1 MHFRKKAAVSFVTA
15 TLLLTNLHVMDFNNL
30 EKNWVYAEENG
41 KADAVSNTSAH
52 TFKDEDKVKIIVS
65 LKEDK
70 VDPNSLKTEEGRKER
85 EKSTKEPRERALK
98 EIKDKGI
105 DYKVLFEYD
114 TLLNGFSLETTY
126 ADAKKIQAMDFVN
139 SVEVSV
145 DYEVPETTT
154 KNNEDDTALKNT
166 VIDSNRI
173 IGVQGL
179 WDKGYKGQGR
189 VVAVIDSGL
198 DPNHDILHLTDTSKA
213 KYKNKAELEA
223 VKEKAGIDYGKWY
236 SDKLIYAFNYYDWDN
251 NLKEKK
257 DKSHGMHVVGTS
269 VGNPT
274 KKAPNNEYVAG
285 VAPESQLIF
294 MRVFSD
300 KQGGAK
306 TSTFLYVKAIEDAVK
321 LGADSI
327 NMSLGATAGAVTEVG
342 QGTIDAIALAKKA
355 GVNVVV
361 AAGNDNVFG
370 NGQSKPSAS
379 NPDYG
384 LIGTPSVTPDSIA
397 VAAINNSVM
406 NTEVMTV
413 VGLEGNEEWDNGEAT
428 IRPFAKR
435 FDPKTEYSYFN
446 AGYGLEN
453 DFKNQD
459 VKGKIAVMMRGG
471 GNTFADKV
479 AAAKKAGAA
488 GAVLYNTKEGGEE
501 LLNVALNNYD
511 SDFPVVFV
519 GYKFG
524 NLLATYPD
532 YYKLKFTGH
541 FSKRPHPQANQLAD
555 FTSWGVTGDGLFKPD
570 VTAPGGDVYSSFNN
584 GTYGLDSGTS
594 MASPHVAGAISLMK
608 QVFQERYPDLQG
620 EELQKLIKHLLMSTA
635 IPNYN
640 NETKAFTSPRQQGA
654 GVIDVSKAAFGDLYV
669 TGDND
674 YGSISLGNVQDTFKF
689 NVVLHNLSDQ
699 PKELV
704 YKSYLNTDGVENGQ
718 ITLKPRQLSE
728 SNGGETVVVP
738 AKGEK
743 SVTITVDATQFRNEL
758 EGQMPN
764 GYYLEGFV
772 RFFDP
777 KDTNTAVAGIP
788 YVGFKGE
795 FQNLP
800 VVEKPIYEFKGN
812 EKPFYYYKPNTTER
826 DDKNN
831 FTSLVTVDV
840 NGEEKHIKVLG
851 EYTNPKSKSNYF
863 GKLAFSP
870 NGDRQHDEIGFKA
883 TFLRNYENLK
893 LSVYAKDDVERK
905 NPLYENG
912 NVSGKKNFFHNKATN
927 KKAVLVTE
935 TNWKGQDN
943 NGNPLPDGE
952 YQYVV
957 SYSPVA
963 TGAKMQE
970 TVFNVTIDRVA
981 PQIVGTGG
989 VYDEKTRTFKP
1000 YAVKENGSGVLY
1012 KKLSYKVTKK
1022 GKDGKT
1028 VEKEVEVEPN
1038 IDGTFTLPE
1047 KVSLDKFTYEVSDFA
1062 GNKDSVGIS
1071 KVQNTEKGTVEVKTT
1086 AKDGTGDYSTNVRY
1100 AIKNEKGELVG
1111 EDFTKNGK
1119 NLTAL
1124 PYGKYTVQ
1132 VVLTDEALK
1141 LTSPKEV
1148 AFEIT
1153 KDDSTKSVEF
1163 TFEEQKRNT
1172 TIIKF
1177 DKVIPAGAKVF
1188 VTNEQGEK
1196 TELSRSLY
1204 SEKEFQKRLNNGK
1217 YTVEVVLPEG
1227 YRSSENNFKL
1237 VVGNGRNTKEL
1248 QLSLAQKVA
1257 SVTTAEGAT
1266 TPATVEFGEA
1276 KLYNDYKLVV
1286 GDVEKASKEKILKQ
1300 LTDSEIDLTK
1310 YDVVFYDIH
1319 LEDRNNKVVEVDGTR
1334 KVTLSLD
1341 KMPAKFGQEKK
1352 DGTIEPVNGEVVDG
1366 KFVFTV
1372 DELSNFVALVE
1383 KNAPKEDVK
1392 VDKSQLKLASDNF
1405 KVTTDSDK
1413 YEYASLDAKEAYNKA
1428 INKAKQLLEDE
1439 HATQDEVNKAVE
1451 ELNVAISKLTGV
1463 KPKEAK
1469 GEPEKVEAPKEY
1481 TGVQAGA
1488 IVEPEKVEPPK
1499 EYTGVQAGAVVEP
1512 EKVEGPK
1519 EYTGVQ
1525 AGAVVEPEK
1534 VEGPK
1539 EYTGVQ
1545 AGAIVEPEK
1554 VEAPKEYTGVQA
1566 GAVVDP
1572 AKAEAPKEYTGVQAG
1587 AVVEPE
1593 KVEAPKEYTGKV
1605 EQPKVEAPSIDKKEL
1620 AAEVEKNGD
1629 LTSQDSF
1636 KEAEEAVKKEYKAA
1650 LKAAILVLSNANA
1663 KQDEVNNALEILKK
1677 ASEKVSKGKSKL
1689 STLLGDVFK
1698 KDKDKASVGLAD
1710 VAKDQGM
1717 VANNSQVNLG
1727 NVGKSNSLLAKTG
1740 TLALPTT
1747 FVGLALICLVY
1758 VLRRRKNTK

>member
-1 MHFRKKAAVSFVTA
+1 MKFRKKATVSFVTA
-15 TLLLTNLHVMDFNNL
+15 TLLLTNLHVMEFNNL
-30 EKNWVYAEENG
+30 EKKWVYAEENG

-98 EIKDKGI
+98 EIKDKGV

-114 TLLNGFSLETTY
+114 TLLNGFSLETSY

-198 DPNHDILHLTDTSKA
+198 DPNHDILHLTDASKA
-213 KYKNKAELEA
+213 KYKNKAELES
-223 VKEKAGIDYGKWY
+223 VREKAGIDYGKWY

-406 NTEVMTV
+406 NTEVMTL

-428 IRPFAKR
+428 IRPFTKK
-435 FDPKTEYSYFN
+435 FDPKVEYSLFN

-479 AAAKKAGAA
+479 VAAKKAGAV

-970 TVFNVTIDRVA
+970 TAFNVTLDRVA

-1000 YAVKENGSGVLY
+1000 YAVKENGSGLLY

-1132 VVLTDEALK
+1132 VVLNDEALK

-1153 KDDSTKSVEF
+1153 KDDSTKTVEF

-1177 DKVIPAGAKVF
+1177 DKVVPAGAKVF

-1227 YRSSENNFKL
+1227 YRSSENNFEL

-1248 QLSLAQKVA
+1248 QLSVAEKVA
-1257 SVTTAEGAT
+1257 SVTTAEGSS

-1286 GDVEKASKEKILKQ
+1286 GDVEKASQEKILKQ
-1300 LTDSEIDLTK
+1300 LTDSNDLTK

-1319 LEDRNNKVVEVDGTR
+1319 LEDRNNNVVEVDGTR

-1341 KMPAKFGQEKK
+1341 KMPAKFGHEKK

-1372 DELSNFVALVE
+1372 DGFSNFVALVE
-1383 KNAPKEDVK
+1383 RNVPKEEVT

-1405 KVTTDSDK
+1405 KAIMDSDK

-1428 INKAKQLLEDE
+1428 INKAKKLLEEE
-1439 HATQDEVNKAVE
+1439 HTTQKEVNKVVE
-1451 ELNVAISKLTGV
+1451 ELNAAISKLTGV

-1469 GEPEKVEAPKEY
+1469 GEPEQVDVPKEY
-1481 TGVQAGA
+1481 IGVQAGA

-1512 EKVEGPK
+1512 EKV
-1519 EYTGVQ
+1519 
-1525 AGAVVEPEK
+1525 
-1534 VEGPK
+1534 
-1539 EYTGVQ
+1539 
-1545 AGAIVEPEK
+1545 
-1554 VEAPKEYTGVQA
+1554 
-1566 GAVVDP
+1566 D
-1572 AKAEAPKEYTGVQAG
+1572 
-1587 AVVEPE
+1587 
-1593 KVEAPKEYTGKV
+1593 APKEYTGKV
-1605 EQPKVEAPSIDKKEL
+1605 EQPKAETSKENKGEQPKAEVQSVDKKEL
-1620 AAEVEKNGD
+1620 VAEVEKNGD
-1629 LTSQDSF
+1629 LTSQDNF
-1636 KEAEEAVKKEYKAA
+1636 KDADEAAKKEYKEA
-1650 LKAAILVLSNANA
+1650 LKVAILVLSNVNA
-1663 KQDEVNNALEILKK
+1663 KQDEVNNALETLKK
-1677 ASEKVSKGKSKL
+1677 ASEKVSKGKSEL

-1698 KDKDKASVGLAD
+1698 KDKDKDKASVGLAD
-1710 VAKDQGM
+1710 IAKDQGM
-1717 VANNSQVNLG
+1717 VVNNSQVNLG
-1727 NVGKSNSLLAKTG
+1727 TVGKSNSLLAKTG

-1747 FVGLALICLVY
+1747 FVGLALICLAY
-1758 VLRRRKNTK
+1758 VLRRKNTK

>member
-1 MHFRKKAAVSFVTA
+1 MQFGKKAAVSFVTA
-15 TLLLTNLHVMDFNNL
+15 TLLLTNLHVMNFNNL
-30 EKNWVYAEENG
+30 EKKWVYAEENG
-41 KADAVSNTSAH
+41 KIDALSNASAH
-52 TFKDEDKVKIIVS
+52 TFKDDDKVKIIVS

-98 EIKDKGI
+98 EIKDKGV

-114 TLLNGFSLETTY
+114 TLLNGFSLETSY

-154 KNNEDDTALKNT
+154 KNEDSDAVLKNT

-198 DPNHDILHLTDTSKA
+198 DPNHDILHLTDASKA
-213 KYKNKAELEA
+213 KYKNKAELES
-223 VKEKAGIDYGKWY
+223 VREKAGIDYGKWY

-406 NTEVMTV
+406 NTEVMTL

-479 AAAKKAGAA
+479 AAAKKAGAV

-524 NLLATYPD
+524 NLLATWPD

-594 MASPHVAGAISLMK
+594 MASPHVAGAVSLMK

-777 KDTNTAVAGIP
+777 KDTNTAVTGIP

-812 EKPFYYYKPNTTER
+812 EKPFYYYKPKTTER

-840 NGEEKHIKVLG
+840 NGEEKNIKVLG
-851 EYTNPKSKSNYF
+851 EYNDSKTKSNYF

-935 TNWKGQDN
+935 TNWKGQDK

-970 TVFNVTIDRVA
+970 TAFNVTLDRVA

-1000 YAVKENGSGVLY
+1000 YAVKENGSGLLY

-1047 KVSLDKFTYEVSDFA
+1047 KVSLDKFTYEVGDFA

-1132 VVLTDEALK
+1132 VVLNDEALK

-1153 KDDSTKSVEF
+1153 KDDSTKTVEF

-1196 TELSRSLY
+1196 SELSRSLY

-1227 YRSSENNFKL
+1227 YRSSENNFEL

-1248 QLSLAQKVA
+1248 QLSVAEKVA
-1257 SVTTAEGAT
+1257 SVTTAEGSS

-1286 GDVEKASKEKILKQ
+1286 GDVEKASQEKILKQ
-1300 LTDSEIDLTK
+1300 LTDSNDLTK

-1319 LEDRNNKVVEVDGTR
+1319 LEDRNNNVVEVDGTR

-1341 KMPAKFGQEKK
+1341 KMPAKFGHEKK

-1372 DELSNFVALVE
+1372 DGFSNFVALVE
-1383 KNAPKEDVK
+1383 ENAPKEEVK

-1405 KVTTDSDK
+1405 KAIMDSDK

-1439 HATQDEVNKAVE
+1439 HAPQADVNEVVE
-1451 ELNVAISKLTGV
+1451 ELNAAISKLTGV

-1469 GEPEKVEAPKEY
+1469 GEPEQVDVPKEY

-1512 EKVEGPK
+1512 EKV
-1519 EYTGVQ
+1519 
-1525 AGAVVEPEK
+1525 
-1534 VEGPK
+1534 
-1539 EYTGVQ
+1539 
-1545 AGAIVEPEK
+1545 
-1554 VEAPKEYTGVQA
+1554 
-1566 GAVVDP
+1566 D
-1572 AKAEAPKEYTGVQAG
+1572 
-1587 AVVEPE
+1587 
-1593 KVEAPKEYTGKV
+1593 APKEYTGKV
-1605 EQPKVEAPSIDKKEL
+1605 EQPKAETPKENKGEQPKAEVQSIDKKEL

-1636 KEAEEAVKKEYKAA
+1636 KDADEAAKKEYKEA

-1663 KQDEVNNALEILKK
+1663 KQDEVNSALETLKK
-1677 ASEKVSKGKSKL
+1677 ASEKVSKEKSRL

-1698 KDKDKASVGLAD
+1698 KDKDKDKVSVGLAD

-1727 NVGKSNSLLAKTG
+1727 TVGKSNSLLAKTG

-1747 FVGLALICLVY
+1747 FVGFVLICLAY
-1758 VLRRRKNTK
+1758 VLRRKNTK

>member
-1 MHFRKKAAVSFVTA
+1 MKFRKKATVSFVTA
-15 TLLLTNLHVMDFNNL
+15 TLLLTNLHVMEFNNL
-30 EKNWVYAEENG
+30 EKKWVYAEENG

-98 EIKDKGI
+98 EIKDKGV

-114 TLLNGFSLETTY
+114 TLLNGFSLETSY

-154 KNNEDDTALKNT
+154 KNDEDDTALKNT

-198 DPNHDILHLTDTSKA
+198 DPNHDILHLTDASKA
-213 KYKNKAELEA
+213 KYKNKAELES
-223 VKEKAGIDYGKWY
+223 VREKAGIDYGKWY

-406 NTEVMTV
+406 NTEVMTL

-479 AAAKKAGAA
+479 AAAKKAGAV
-488 GAVLYNTKEGGEE
+488 GAILYNTKEGGEE

-524 NLLATYPD
+524 NLLATWPD

-594 MASPHVAGAISLMK
+594 MASPHVAGAVSLMK

-743 SVTITVDATQFRNEL
+743 TVTITVDATQFRNEL

-826 DDKNN
+826 DGKNN

-840 NGEEKHIKVLG
+840 NGEEKNIKVLG
-851 EYTNPKSKSNYF
+851 EYTDPKTKSNYF

-935 TNWKGQDN
+935 TNWKGQDK

-970 TVFNVTIDRVA
+970 TAFNVTIDRIA

-1000 YAVKENGSGVLY
+1000 YAVKENGSGLLY

-1132 VVLTDEALK
+1132 VVLNDEVLK

-1153 KDDSTKSVEF
+1153 KDDSTKTVEF

-1177 DKVIPAGAKVF
+1177 DKVVPAGAKVF

-1227 YRSSENNFKL
+1227 YRFSENNFEL

-1248 QLSLAQKVA
+1248 QLSVAEKVA
-1257 SVTTAEGAT
+1257 SVTTAEGSS

-1286 GDVEKASKEKILKQ
+1286 GDVEKASQEKILKQ
-1300 LTDSEIDLTK
+1300 LTDSNDLTK

-1319 LEDRNNKVVEVDGTR
+1319 LEDRNNNVVEVDGTR

-1341 KMPAKFGQEKK
+1341 KMPAKFGHEKK
-1352 DGTIEPVNGEVVDG
+1352 DETIEPVNGEVVDG

-1372 DELSNFVALVE
+1372 DGFSNFVALVE
-1383 KNAPKEDVK
+1383 KNAPKEEVT
-1392 VDKSQLKLASDNF
+1392 VDRSQLKIASDNF
-1405 KVTTDSDK
+1405 KAIMDSDK

-1428 INKAKQLLEDE
+1428 INKVKQLLEEE
-1439 HATQDEVNKAVE
+1439 HATQKEVNKVVE
-1451 ELNVAISKLTGV
+1451 ELNAAISKLTGV

-1469 GEPEKVEAPKEY
+1469 GEPEQVDVPKEY

-1512 EKVEGPK
+1512 EKV
-1519 EYTGVQ
+1519 
-1525 AGAVVEPEK
+1525 
-1534 VEGPK
+1534 
-1539 EYTGVQ
+1539 
-1545 AGAIVEPEK
+1545 
-1554 VEAPKEYTGVQA
+1554 
-1566 GAVVDP
+1566 D
-1572 AKAEAPKEYTGVQAG
+1572 
-1587 AVVEPE
+1587 
-1593 KVEAPKEYTGKV
+1593 APKEYTGKV
-1605 EQPKVEAPSIDKKEL
+1605 EQPKAETSKENKGEQPKVEVQSVDKKEL
-1620 AAEVEKNGD
+1620 VAEVEKNGD
-1629 LTSQDSF
+1629 LTSQDNF
-1636 KEAEEAVKKEYKAA
+1636 KDADEAAKKEYKEA
-1650 LKAAILVLSNANA
+1650 LKVAILVLSNANA
-1663 KQDEVNNALEILKK
+1663 KQDEVNSALETLKK
-1677 ASEKVSKGKSKL
+1677 VAEKVSKGKSKL

-1698 KDKDKASVGLAD
+1698 KDKDKASVGLVD

-1727 NVGKSNSLLAKTG
+1727 TVGKSNSLLAKTG

-1747 FVGLALICLVY
+1747 FVGLALICLAY
-1758 VLRRRKNTK
+1758 VLRRRNTK

>member
-1 MHFRKKAAVSFVTA
+1 MQFGKKAAVTFVTA
-15 TLLLTNLHVMDFNNL
+15 TLLLTNLHVMNFNNL

-98 EIKDKGI
+98 EIKDKGV

-114 TLLNGFSLETTY
+114 TLLNGFSLETSY

-154 KNNEDDTALKNT
+154 KNDEDDTALKNT

-173 IGVQGL
+173 IGVQSL

-198 DPNHDILHLTDTSKA
+198 DPNHDILHLTDASRA
-213 KYKNKAELEA
+213 KYKNKAELES
-223 VKEKAGIDYGKWY
+223 VREKAGIDYGKWY

-406 NTEVMTV
+406 NTEVMTL

-428 IRPFAKR
+428 IRPFTKK
-435 FDPKTEYSYFN
+435 FDPKVEYSYFN

-479 AAAKKAGAA
+479 AAAKKAGAV

-532 YYKLKFTGH
+532 FYKLKFTGH

-594 MASPHVAGAISLMK
+594 MASPHVAGAVSLMK

-669 TGDND
+669 TGEND

-743 SVTITVDATQFRNEL
+743 TVTITVDATQFRNEL

-772 RFFDP
+772 RFFDS
-777 KDTNTAVAGIP
+777 KDTSTAVAGIP

-840 NGEEKHIKVLG
+840 NGEEKNIKVLG
-851 EYTNPKSKSNYF
+851 EYNDSKTKSNYF

-935 TNWKGQDN
+935 TNWKGQDK

-970 TVFNVTIDRVA
+970 TAFNVTIDRVA

-1022 GKDGKT
+1022 GKDGKN
-1028 VEKEVEVEPN
+1028 VEQEVVVEPN

-1047 KVSLDKFTYEVSDFA
+1047 KVSLDKFTYEVGDFA

-1071 KVQNTEKGTVEVKTT
+1071 KVQNTEKGTVEVKTK

-1132 VVLTDEALK
+1132 VVLNDEALK

-1153 KDDSTKSVEF
+1153 KDDSTKTVEF

-1227 YRSSENNFKL
+1227 YRSSENNFEL

-1248 QLSLAQKVA
+1248 QLSVAEKVA
-1257 SVTTAEGAT
+1257 SVTTAEGSS

-1286 GDVEKASKEKILKQ
+1286 GDVEKASQEKILKQ
-1300 LTDSEIDLTK
+1300 LTDSNDLTK

-1319 LEDRNNKVVEVDGTR
+1319 LEDRNNNVVEVDGTR

-1341 KMPAKFGQEKK
+1341 KMPAKFGHEKK

-1372 DELSNFVALVE
+1372 DGFSNFVALVE
-1383 KNAPKEDVK
+1383 KNAPKEEVT

-1428 INKAKQLLEDE
+1428 INKVKQLLEEE
-1439 HATQDEVNKAVE
+1439 HATQKEVNKAVE
-1451 ELNVAISKLTGV
+1451 ELNAAISKLTGV

-1469 GEPEKVEAPKEY
+1469 GEPEQVDVPKEY

-1488 IVEPEKVEPPK
+1488 IVEPE
-1499 EYTGVQAGAVVEP
+1499 Q
-1512 EKVEGPK
+1512 
-1519 EYTGVQ
+1519 
-1525 AGAVVEPEK
+1525 
-1534 VEGPK
+1534 
-1539 EYTGVQ
+1539 
-1545 AGAIVEPEK
+1545 
-1554 VEAPKEYTGVQA
+1554 
-1566 GAVVDP
+1566 
-1572 AKAEAPKEYTGVQAG
+1572 
-1587 AVVEPE
+1587 
-1593 KVEAPKEYTGKV
+1593 VEAPKEYTGKV
-1605 EQPKVEAPSIDKKEL
+1605 EQPKAETPKENKDEQPKAEVQSVDKKEL

-1629 LTSQDSF
+1629 LTSQDNF
-1636 KEAEEAVKKEYKAA
+1636 KDADEAAKKEYKEA

-1663 KQDEVNNALEILKK
+1663 KQDEVNSALETLKK

-1698 KDKDKASVGLAD
+1698 KDKDKDKASVGLAD
-1710 VAKDQGM
+1710 IAKDQGM

-1727 NVGKSNSLLAKTG
+1727 TVGKSNSLLAKTG

-1747 FVGLALICLVY
+1747 FVGLALICLAY

>member
-1 MHFRKKAAVSFVTA
+1 MKFHKKAAVSFVTA
-15 TLLLTNLHVMDFNNL
+15 TLLLTNLHVMNFNNL

-41 KADAVSNTSAH
+41 KAKAVSNTSAH

-70 VDPNSLKTEEGRKER
+70 VDSNSLKTEEGRKER

-98 EIKDKGI
+98 EIKDKGV

-114 TLLNGFSLETTY
+114 TLLNGFSLETSY

-154 KNNEDDTALKNT
+154 KNDEDDTALKNT

-179 WDKGYKGQGR
+179 WDKGYKGQGG

-198 DPNHDILHLTDTSKA
+198 DPNHDILHLTDASKA
-213 KYKNKAELEA
+213 KYKNKAELES
-223 VKEKAGIDYGKWY
+223 VREKAGIDYGKWY

-406 NTEVMTV
+406 NTEVMTL

-479 AAAKKAGAA
+479 AAAKKAGAV

-635 IPNYN
+635 VPNYN

-743 SVTITVDATQFRNEL
+743 TVTITVDATQFRNEL

-812 EKPFYYYKPNTTER
+812 EKPFYYYKPKTTER

-851 EYTNPKSKSNYF
+851 EYTDPKSKSNYF

-905 NPLYENG
+905 NLLYENG

-935 TNWKGQDN
+935 TNWKGQDK

-970 TVFNVTIDRVA
+970 TAFNVTLDRVA

-1000 YAVKENGSGVLY
+1000 YAVKENGSGLLY

-1111 EDFTKNGK
+1111 EDFMKNGK

-1124 PYGKYTVQ
+1124 PYGKYTIQ
-1132 VVLTDEALK
+1132 VVLNDEALK

-1153 KDDSTKSVEF
+1153 KDDSTKTVEF

-1227 YRSSENNFKL
+1227 YRSSENNFEL

-1248 QLSLAQKVA
+1248 QLSVAEKVA

-1300 LTDSEIDLTK
+1300 LTDRNDLTK

-1319 LEDRNNKVVEVDGTR
+1319 LEDRNNNVVEVDGTR
-1334 KVTLSLD
+1334 KVTLSLA
-1341 KMPAKFGQEKK
+1341 KMPAKFGHEKK

-1372 DELSNFVALVE
+1372 DGFSNFVALVE
-1383 KNAPKEDVK
+1383 KNAPKEEVK

-1405 KVTTDSDK
+1405 KAIMDSDK

-1439 HATQDEVNKAVE
+1439 HAPQADVNEAVE
-1451 ELNVAISKLTGV
+1451 ALNTAISKLTGV

-1469 GEPEKVEAPKEY
+1469 GEPEQVEAPKEY

-1488 IVEPEKVEPPK
+1488 IVKPEKVEPPK

-1512 EKVEGPK
+1512 EKV
-1519 EYTGVQ
+1519 
-1525 AGAVVEPEK
+1525 
-1534 VEGPK
+1534 
-1539 EYTGVQ
+1539 
-1545 AGAIVEPEK
+1545 
-1554 VEAPKEYTGVQA
+1554 
-1566 GAVVDP
+1566 D
-1572 AKAEAPKEYTGVQAG
+1572 
-1587 AVVEPE
+1587 
-1593 KVEAPKEYTGKV
+1593 APKEYTGKV
-1605 EQPKVEAPSIDKKEL
+1605 EQPKAETPKENKGEQPKAEVQSIDKKEL
-1620 AAEVEKNGD
+1620 VAEVEKNGD

-1636 KEAEEAVKKEYKAA
+1636 KEAEEAAKKEYKAA

-1663 KQDEVNNALEILKK
+1663 KQDEVNSALETLKK

-1698 KDKDKASVGLAD
+1698 KDKDKSSVGLAD
-1710 VAKDQGM
+1710 IAKDQGM

-1727 NVGKSNSLLAKTG
+1727 TVGKSNSLLAKTG

-1747 FVGLALICLVY
+1747 LVGLALICLAY
-1758 VLRRRKNTK
+1758 VLRRKNTK

>member
-1 MHFRKKAAVSFVTA
+1 MKFGKKAAVSFVTA
-15 TLLLTNLHVMDFNNL
+15 TLLLTNLHVMNFNNL

-98 EIKDKGI
+98 EIKDKGV

-114 TLLNGFSLETTY
+114 TLLNGFSLETSY

-154 KNNEDDTALKNT
+154 KNDEDDTALKNT

-198 DPNHDILHLTDTSKA
+198 DPNHDILHLTDASKA
-213 KYKNKAELEA
+213 KYKNKAELES
-223 VKEKAGIDYGKWY
+223 VREKAGIDYGKWY

-406 NTEVMTV
+406 NTEVMTL

-428 IRPFAKR
+428 IRPFTKK
-435 FDPKTEYSYFN
+435 FDPKVEYSLFN

-479 AAAKKAGAA
+479 AAAKKAGAV

-532 YYKLKFTGH
+532 FYKLKFTGH

-743 SVTITVDATQFRNEL
+743 TVTITVDATQFRNEL

-840 NGEEKHIKVLG
+840 NGEEKNIKVLG
-851 EYTNPKSKSNYF
+851 EYTDPKTKSNYF

-912 NVSGKKNFFHNKATN
+912 NVFGKKNFFHNKATN

-935 TNWKGQDN
+935 TNWKGQDK

-970 TVFNVTIDRVA
+970 TAFNVTLDRVA

-1000 YAVKENGSGVLY
+1000 YAVKENGSGLLY

-1028 VEKEVEVEPN
+1028 VESEVVVEPN

-1132 VVLTDEALK
+1132 VVLNDEALK
-1141 LTSPKEV
+1141 LTSPREV

-1227 YRSSENNFKL
+1227 YRSSENNFEL

-1248 QLSLAQKVA
+1248 QLSVAEKVA

-1300 LTDSEIDLTK
+1300 LTDRNDLTK

-1341 KMPAKFGQEKK
+1341 KMPAKFGHEKK

-1372 DELSNFVALVE
+1372 DGFSNFVALVE
-1383 KNAPKEDVK
+1383 KNAPKEEVT

-1428 INKAKQLLEDE
+1428 INKVKLLLEEE
-1439 HATQDEVNKAVE
+1439 HTTQKEVNKVVE
-1451 ELNVAISKLTGV
+1451 ELNAAISKLTGV

-1469 GEPEKVEAPKEY
+1469 GEPEQVDAPKEY

-1488 IVEPEKVEPPK
+1488 IVEPEKVES
-1499 EYTGVQAGAVVEP
+1499 
-1512 EKVEGPK
+1512 
-1519 EYTGVQ
+1519 
-1525 AGAVVEPEK
+1525 
-1534 VEGPK
+1534 
-1539 EYTGVQ
+1539 
-1545 AGAIVEPEK
+1545 
-1554 VEAPKEYTGVQA
+1554 
-1566 GAVVDP
+1566 
-1572 AKAEAPKEYTGVQAG
+1572 PKEYTGVQAG

-1605 EQPKVEAPSIDKKEL
+1605 EQPKAETPKENKGEQPKAEVQSVDKKEL

-1629 LTSQDSF
+1629 LTSQDNF
-1636 KEAEEAVKKEYKAA
+1636 KDADEASKKEYKEA
-1650 LKAAILVLSNANA
+1650 LKAVILVLSNANA
-1663 KQDEVNNALEILKK
+1663 KQDEVNSALKTLKK
-1677 ASEKVSKGKSKL
+1677 ASEKVSKEKSRL
-1689 STLLGDVFK
+1689 STLFGDVFK
-1698 KDKDKASVGLAD
+1698 KDKASVGLAD

-1727 NVGKSNSLLAKTG
+1727 TVGKSNSLLAKTG

-1747 FVGLALICLVY
+1747 FVGLALICLAY
-1758 VLRRRKNTK
+1758 VLRRKNTK

>member
-1 MHFRKKAAVSFVTA
+1 MQFRRKAAVSFVTA
-15 TLLLTNLHVMDFNNL
+15 TLLLTNLHVMNFNNL
-30 EKNWVYAEENG
+30 EKKWVYAEENG
-41 KADAVSNTSAH
+41 KIDALSNASAH

-98 EIKDKGI
+98 EIKDKGV

-114 TLLNGFSLETTY
+114 TLLNGFSLETSY
-126 ADAKKIQAMDFVN
+126 ADAKKIQDMDFVN

-198 DPNHDILHLTDTSKA
+198 DPNHDILHLTDASKA
-213 KYKNKAELEA
+213 KYKNKAELES
-223 VKEKAGIDYGKWY
+223 VREKAGIDYGKWY

-406 NTEVMTV
+406 NTEVMTL

-428 IRPFAKR
+428 IRPFTKK
-435 FDPKTEYSYFN
+435 FDPKVEYSLFN

-479 AAAKKAGAA
+479 AAAKKAGAV

-532 YYKLKFTGH
+532 FYKLKFTGH

-620 EELQKLIKHLLMSTA
+620 EELQKLIKHLLVSTA

-772 RFFDP
+772 RFFDS
-777 KDTNTAVAGIP
+777 KDTSTAVAGIP

-812 EKPFYYYKPNTTER
+812 EKPFYYYKPKTTER

-840 NGEEKHIKVLG
+840 NGEEKNIKVLG
-851 EYTNPKSKSNYF
+851 EYNDSKTKSNYF

-935 TNWKGQDN
+935 TNWKGQDK

-970 TVFNVTIDRVA
+970 TAFNVTLDRVA

-1000 YAVKENGSGVLY
+1000 YAVKENGSGLLY

-1038 IDGTFTLPE
+1038 IEGTFTLPE

-1124 PYGKYTVQ
+1124 PYGKYTIQ
-1132 VVLTDEALK
+1132 VVLNDEALK

-1227 YRSSENNFKL
+1227 YRSSENNFEL

-1248 QLSLAQKVA
+1248 QLSVAEKVA

-1286 GDVEKASKEKILKQ
+1286 SDVAKDSKEKILKQ
-1300 LTDSEIDLTK
+1300 LSDSNDLTK

-1341 KMPAKFGQEKK
+1341 KMPAKFGHEKK

-1372 DELSNFVALVE
+1372 DGFSNFVALVE
-1383 KNAPKEDVK
+1383 KNAPKEEVT

-1428 INKAKQLLEDE
+1428 INKAKRLLEEE
-1439 HATQDEVNKAVE
+1439 HATQKEVNKVVE
-1451 ELNVAISKLTGV
+1451 ELNATISKLTGV

-1469 GEPEKVEAPKEY
+1469 GEPE
-1481 TGVQAGA
+1481 Q
-1488 IVEPEKVEPPK
+1488 
-1499 EYTGVQAGAVVEP
+1499 
-1512 EKVEGPK
+1512 
-1519 EYTGVQ
+1519 
-1525 AGAVVEPEK
+1525 
-1534 VEGPK
+1534 
-1539 EYTGVQ
+1539 
-1545 AGAIVEPEK
+1545 
-1554 VEAPKEYTGVQA
+1554 
-1566 GAVVDP
+1566 VD
-1572 AKAEAPKEYTGVQAG
+1572 APKEYTGVQAG

-1593 KVEAPKEYTGKV
+1593 KVDAPKEYTGKV
-1605 EQPKVEAPSIDKKEL
+1605 EQPKAETPKENKGEQPKAEVQSVDKKEL

-1629 LTSQDSF
+1629 LTSQDNF
-1636 KEAEEAVKKEYKAA
+1636 KDADEAAKKEYKEA

-1663 KQDEVNNALEILKK
+1663 KQDEVNSALETLKK
-1677 ASEKVSKGKSKL
+1677 ASEKVSKEKSKL

-1698 KDKDKASVGLAD
+1698 KDKDKDKASVGLAD

-1727 NVGKSNSLLAKTG
+1727 TVGKSNSLLAKTG

-1747 FVGLALICLVY
+1747 FVGLALICLAY
-1758 VLRRRKNTK
+1758 VLRRKNTK

>member
-1 MHFRKKAAVSFVTA
+1 MKFHKKAAVSFVTA
-15 TLLLTNLHVMDFNNL
+15 TLLLTNLHVMNFNNL
-30 EKNWVYAEENG
+30 EKKWVYAEENG
-41 KADAVSNTSAH
+41 KIDALSNASAH

-98 EIKDKGI
+98 EIKDKGV

-114 TLLNGFSLETTY
+114 TLLNGFSLETSY

-198 DPNHDILHLTDTSKA
+198 DPNHDILHLTDASKA
-213 KYKNKAELEA
+213 KYKNKAELES
-223 VKEKAGIDYGKWY
+223 VREKAGIDYGKWY

-406 NTEVMTV
+406 NTEVMTL

-428 IRPFAKR
+428 IRPFTKK
-435 FDPKTEYSYFN
+435 FDPKVEYSLFN

-479 AAAKKAGAA
+479 AAAKKAGAV

-743 SVTITVDATQFRNEL
+743 TVTITVDATQFRNEL

-826 DDKNN
+826 DGKNN

-840 NGEEKHIKVLG
+840 NGEEKNIKVLG
-851 EYTNPKSKSNYF
+851 EYTDPKSKSNYF

-912 NVSGKKNFFHNKATN
+912 NVFGKKNFFHNKATN

-935 TNWKGQDN
+935 TNWKGQDK

-970 TVFNVTIDRVA
+970 TAFNVTLDRVA

-989 VYDEKTRTFKP
+989 VYDEETRTFKP
-1000 YAVKENGSGVLY
+1000 YAVKENGSGLLY

-1124 PYGKYTVQ
+1124 PYGKYTIQ
-1132 VVLTDEALK
+1132 VVLNDETLK

-1153 KDDSTKSVEF
+1153 KDDSTKTVEF

-1196 TELSRSLY
+1196 SELSRSLY

-1227 YRSSENNFKL
+1227 YRSSENNFEL

-1248 QLSLAQKVA
+1248 QLSVAEKVA
-1257 SVTTAEGAT
+1257 SVTTAEGSS

-1286 GDVEKASKEKILKQ
+1286 GDVEKASQEKILKQ
-1300 LTDSEIDLTK
+1300 LTDSNDLTK

-1319 LEDRNNKVVEVDGTR
+1319 LEDRNNNVVEVDGTR
-1334 KVTLSLD
+1334 KVTLTLD
-1341 KMPAKFGQEKK
+1341 KMPAKFGHEKK

-1372 DELSNFVALVE
+1372 DGFSNFVALVE
-1383 KNAPKEDVK
+1383 KNAPKEEVT

-1428 INKAKQLLEDE
+1428 INKAKKLLEEE
-1439 HATQDEVNKAVE
+1439 HATQKEVNKVVE
-1451 ELNVAISKLTGV
+1451 ELNAAISKLTGV

-1469 GEPEKVEAPKEY
+1469 GEPEQVDVPKEY

-1488 IVEPEKVEPPK
+1488 IVEPEKIEPPK

-1512 EKVEGPK
+1512 EKV
-1519 EYTGVQ
+1519 
-1525 AGAVVEPEK
+1525 
-1534 VEGPK
+1534 
-1539 EYTGVQ
+1539 
-1545 AGAIVEPEK
+1545 
-1554 VEAPKEYTGVQA
+1554 
-1566 GAVVDP
+1566 D
-1572 AKAEAPKEYTGVQAG
+1572 
-1587 AVVEPE
+1587 
-1593 KVEAPKEYTGKV
+1593 APKEYTGKV
-1605 EQPKVEAPSIDKKEL
+1605 EQPKAETLKENKGEQPKAEVQSIDKKEL
-1620 AAEVEKNGD
+1620 VAEVEKNGD
-1629 LTSQDSF
+1629 LTSQDNF
-1636 KEAEEAVKKEYKAA
+1636 KDADEAAKKEYKEA

-1663 KQDEVNNALEILKK
+1663 KQDEVNNVLETLKK
-1677 ASEKVSKGKSKL
+1677 ASEKVSKEKSRL

-1698 KDKDKASVGLAD
+1698 KDKDKDKASVGLAD

-1727 NVGKSNSLLAKTG
+1727 TVGKSNSLLAKTG

-1747 FVGLALICLVY
+1747 FVGLALICLAY

>member
-1 MHFRKKAAVSFVTA
+1 M
-15 TLLLTNLHVMDFNNL
+15 
-30 EKNWVYAEENG
+30 
-41 KADAVSNTSAH
+41 
-52 TFKDEDKVKIIVS
+52 
-65 LKEDK
+65 
-70 VDPNSLKTEEGRKER
+70 
-85 EKSTKEPRERALK
+85 
-98 EIKDKGI
+98 
-105 DYKVLFEYD
+105 
-114 TLLNGFSLETTY
+114 
-126 ADAKKIQAMDFVN
+126 
-139 SVEVSV
+139 
-145 DYEVPETTT
+145 
-154 KNNEDDTALKNT
+154 
-166 VIDSNRI
+166 
-173 IGVQGL
+173 
-179 WDKGYKGQGR
+179 
-189 VVAVIDSGL
+189 
-198 DPNHDILHLTDTSKA
+198 
-213 KYKNKAELEA
+213 
-223 VKEKAGIDYGKWY
+223 
-236 SDKLIYAFNYYDWDN
+236 
-251 NLKEKK
+251 
-257 DKSHGMHVVGTS
+257 
-269 VGNPT
+269 
-274 KKAPNNEYVAG
+274 
-285 VAPESQLIF
+285 
-294 MRVFSD
+294 
-300 KQGGAK
+300 
-306 TSTFLYVKAIEDAVK
+306 
-321 LGADSI
+321 
-327 NMSLGATAGAVTEVG
+327 
-342 QGTIDAIALAKKA
+342 
-355 GVNVVV
+355 
-361 AAGNDNVFG
+361 
-370 NGQSKPSAS
+370 
-379 NPDYG
+379 
-384 LIGTPSVTPDSIA
+384 
-397 VAAINNSVM
+397 
-406 NTEVMTV
+406 
-413 VGLEGNEEWDNGEAT
+413 
-428 IRPFAKR
+428 
-435 FDPKTEYSYFN
+435 
-446 AGYGLEN
+446 
-453 DFKNQD
+453 
-459 VKGKIAVMMRGG
+459 
-471 GNTFADKV
+471 
-479 AAAKKAGAA
+479 
-488 GAVLYNTKEGGEE
+488 
-501 LLNVALNNYD
+501 
-511 SDFPVVFV
+511 
-519 GYKFG
+519 
-524 NLLATYPD
+524 
-532 YYKLKFTGH
+532 
-541 FSKRPHPQANQLAD
+541 
-555 FTSWGVTGDGLFKPD
+555 
-570 VTAPGGDVYSSFNN
+570 
-584 GTYGLDSGTS
+584 
-594 MASPHVAGAISLMK
+594 
-608 QVFQERYPDLQG
+608 
-620 EELQKLIKHLLMSTA
+620 
-635 IPNYN
+635 
-640 NETKAFTSPRQQGA
+640 
-654 GVIDVSKAAFGDLYV
+654 
-669 TGDND
+669 
-674 YGSISLGNVQDTFKF
+674 
-689 NVVLHNLSDQ
+689 
-699 PKELV
+699 
-704 YKSYLNTDGVENGQ
+704 
-718 ITLKPRQLSE
+718 
-728 SNGGETVVVP
+728 
-738 AKGEK
+738 
-743 SVTITVDATQFRNEL
+743 
-758 EGQMPN
+758 
-764 GYYLEGFV
+764 
-772 RFFDP
+772 
-777 KDTNTAVAGIP
+777 
-788 YVGFKGE
+788 
-795 FQNLP
+795 
-800 VVEKPIYEFKGN
+800 
-812 EKPFYYYKPNTTER
+812 
-826 DDKNN
+826 
-831 FTSLVTVDV
+831 
-840 NGEEKHIKVLG
+840 
-851 EYTNPKSKSNYF
+851 
-863 GKLAFSP
+863 
-870 NGDRQHDEIGFKA
+870 
-883 TFLRNYENLK
+883 
-893 LSVYAKDDVERK
+893 
-905 NPLYENG
+905 
-912 NVSGKKNFFHNKATN
+912 
-927 KKAVLVTE
+927 
-935 TNWKGQDN
+935 
-943 NGNPLPDGE
+943 
-952 YQYVV
+952 
-957 SYSPVA
+957 
-963 TGAKMQE
+963 
-970 TVFNVTIDRVA
+970 
-981 PQIVGTGG
+981 
-989 VYDEKTRTFKP
+989 
-1000 YAVKENGSGVLY
+1000 
-1012 KKLSYKVTKK
+1012 
-1022 GKDGKT
+1022 
-1028 VEKEVEVEPN
+1028 
-1038 IDGTFTLPE
+1038 
-1047 KVSLDKFTYEVSDFA
+1047 SDFA

-1227 YRSSENNFKL
+1227 YRSSENNFEL

-1593 KVEAPKEYTGKV
+1593 KVEVPKEYTGKV

>member
-1 MHFRKKAAVSFVTA
+1 
-15 TLLLTNLHVMDFNNL
+15 
-30 EKNWVYAEENG
+30 
-41 KADAVSNTSAH
+41 
-52 TFKDEDKVKIIVS
+52 
-65 LKEDK
+65 
-70 VDPNSLKTEEGRKER
+70 
-85 EKSTKEPRERALK
+85 
-98 EIKDKGI
+98 
-105 DYKVLFEYD
+105 
-114 TLLNGFSLETTY
+114 
-126 ADAKKIQAMDFVN
+126 
-139 SVEVSV
+139 
-145 DYEVPETTT
+145 
-154 KNNEDDTALKNT
+154 
-166 VIDSNRI
+166 
-173 IGVQGL
+173 
-179 WDKGYKGQGR
+179 
-189 VVAVIDSGL
+189 
-198 DPNHDILHLTDTSKA
+198 
-213 KYKNKAELEA
+213 
-223 VKEKAGIDYGKWY
+223 
-236 SDKLIYAFNYYDWDN
+236 
-251 NLKEKK
+251 
-257 DKSHGMHVVGTS
+257 MHVVGTS

-321 LGADSI
+321 LGADTI

-406 NTEVMTV
+406 NTEVMTL

-428 IRPFAKR
+428 IRPFTKK
-435 FDPKTEYSYFN
+435 FDPKVEYSYFN

-479 AAAKKAGAA
+479 AAAKKAGAV

-532 YYKLKFTGH
+532 FYKLKFTGH

-674 YGSISLGNVQDTFKF
+674 YGSISLGNLQDTFKF

-743 SVTITVDATQFRNEL
+743 TVTITVDATQFRNEL

-800 VVEKPIYEFKGN
+800 VVEKTIYEFKGN

-826 DDKNN
+826 DGKNN

-840 NGEEKHIKVLG
+840 NGEEKNIKVLG
-851 EYTNPKSKSNYF
+851 EYTDPKTKSNYF

-935 TNWKGQDN
+935 TNWKGQDK

-970 TVFNVTIDRVA
+970 TAFNVTIDRVA

-1012 KKLSYKVTKK
+1012 RKLSYKVTKK

-1132 VVLTDEALK
+1132 VVLNDEALK

-1153 KDDSTKSVEF
+1153 KDDSTKTVEF

-1227 YRSSENNFKL
+1227 YRSSENNFEL

-1248 QLSLAQKVA
+1248 QLSVAEKVA
-1257 SVTTAEGAT
+1257 SVTTAEGSS

-1300 LTDSEIDLTK
+1300 LTDSNDLTK

-1319 LEDRNNKVVEVDGTR
+1319 LEDRNNNVVEVDGTR

-1341 KMPAKFGQEKK
+1341 KMPAKFGHEKK

-1372 DELSNFVALVE
+1372 DGFSNFVALVE
-1383 KNAPKEDVK
+1383 KNAPKEEVK

-1405 KVTTDSDK
+1405 KAIMDSDK

-1428 INKAKQLLEDE
+1428 INKVKQLLEEE
-1439 HATQDEVNKAVE
+1439 HATQKEVNKVVE
-1451 ELNVAISKLTGV
+1451 ELNAAISKLTDV

-1469 GEPEKVEAPKEY
+1469 GEPEQVDAPKEY

-1512 EKVEGPK
+1512 EKV
-1519 EYTGVQ
+1519 
-1525 AGAVVEPEK
+1525 
-1534 VEGPK
+1534 
-1539 EYTGVQ
+1539 
-1545 AGAIVEPEK
+1545 
-1554 VEAPKEYTGVQA
+1554 
-1566 GAVVDP
+1566 D
-1572 AKAEAPKEYTGVQAG
+1572 
-1587 AVVEPE
+1587 
-1593 KVEAPKEYTGKV
+1593 APKEYTGKV
-1605 EQPKVEAPSIDKKEL
+1605 EQPKAEVQSVDKKEL
-1620 AAEVEKNGD
+1620 MAEVEKNGD
-1629 LTSQDSF
+1629 LTAQDSF
-1636 KEAEEAVKKEYKAA
+1636 KEAEEADKKEYKAA

-1663 KQDEVNNALEILKK
+1663 KQDEVNSALETLKK
-1677 ASEKVSKGKSKL
+1677 ASEKVSKEKSRL

-1698 KDKDKASVGLAD
+1698 KDKDKSSVGLAD
-1710 VAKDQGM
+1710 IAKDQGM

-1727 NVGKSNSLLAKTG
+1727 TVGKSNSLLAKTG
-1740 TLALPTT
+1740 TLALSTT

>member
-52 TFKDEDKVKIIVS
+52 TFKDEDKVRIIVS

-98 EIKDKGI
+98 EIKDKGV

-173 IGVQGL
+173 IGVQSL

-198 DPNHDILHLTDTSKA
+198 DPNHDILHLTDASKA
-213 KYKNKAELEA
+213 KYKNKAELES
-223 VKEKAGIDYGKWY
+223 VREKAGIDYGKWY

-435 FDPKTEYSYFN
+435 FNPKTEYSYFN

-471 GNTFADKV
+471 GNTFADI
-479 AAAKKAGAA
+479 
-488 GAVLYNTKEGGEE
+488 
-501 LLNVALNNYD
+501 
-511 SDFPVVFV
+511 

-594 MASPHVAGAISLMK
+594 MASPHVAGAVSLMK
-608 QVFQERYPDLQG
+608 QVFQERYPNLQG

-743 SVTITVDATQFRNEL
+743 SITITVDATQFRNEL

-851 EYTNPKSKSNYF
+851 EYTDPKSKSNYF

-935 TNWKGQDN
+935 TNWKGQDKD
-943 NGNPLPDGE
+943 GNPLPDGE

-970 TVFNVTIDRVA
+970 TAFNVTLDRVA

-1028 VEKEVEVEPN
+1028 VEQEVVVEPN

-1047 KVSLDKFTYEVSDFA
+1047 KVSLDKFTYEVADFA

-1100 AIKNEKGELVG
+1100 AIKNEQGELVG

-1141 LTSPKEV
+1141 LTSLKEV
-1148 AFEIT
+1148 SFEIT
-1153 KDDSTKSVEF
+1153 KDDSTKTVEF

-1217 YTVEVVLPEG
+1217 YTVEVVLPGG
-1227 YRSSENNFKL
+1227 YRSSENNFEL

-1248 QLSLAQKVA
+1248 QLSVAQKVA

-1300 LTDSEIDLTK
+1300 LTDSKIDLSK

-1319 LEDRNNKVVEVDGTR
+1319 LEDRNNKVVEIDGTR

-1341 KMPAKFGQEKK
+1341 KMPAKFGHEKK

-1372 DELSNFVALVE
+1372 DGFSNFVALVE
-1383 KNAPKEDVK
+1383 KNTPKEEVK

-1405 KVTTDSDK
+1405 KATTDSDK

-1439 HATQDEVNKAVE
+1439 HATQEEVNKAVE
-1451 ELNVAISKLTGV
+1451 ELNAAISKLTGV
-1463 KPKEAK
+1463 KPQEAK
-1469 GEPEKVEAPKEY
+1469 GEPEKADAPKEY

-1499 EYTGVQAGAVVEP
+1499 EYTGVQAGA
-1512 EKVEGPK
+1512 
-1519 EYTGVQ
+1519 
-1525 AGAVVEPEK
+1525 
-1534 VEGPK
+1534 
-1539 EYTGVQ
+1539 
-1545 AGAIVEPEK
+1545 I
-1554 VEAPKEYTGVQA
+1554 
-1566 GAVVDP
+1566 
-1572 AKAEAPKEYTGVQAG
+1572 
-1587 AVVEPE
+1587 VEPE

-1605 EQPKVEAPSIDKKEL
+1605 EQPKAEAPSVDKKEL

-1629 LTSQDSF
+1629 LTSQDGY
-1636 KEAEEAVKKEYKAA
+1636 KEADEEVKKEYKEA
-1650 LKAAILVLSNANA
+1650 LKTAILVLSNADA
-1663 KQDEVNNALEILKK
+1663 KQDEVNNALETLKK
-1677 ASEKVSKGKSKL
+1677 ASEKVNKEKSKL

-1698 KDKDKASVGLAD
+1698 KDKDKDKVSVGLAD
-1710 VAKDQGM
+1710 VAKNQGM

-1727 NVGKSNSLLAKTG
+1727 TVGKSNSLLAKTG

-1747 FVGLALICLVY
+1747 FVGFALICLVY
-1758 VLRRRKNTK
+1758 VLRRKNTK

>member
-1 MHFRKKAAVSFVTA
+1 
-15 TLLLTNLHVMDFNNL
+15 
-30 EKNWVYAEENG
+30 
-41 KADAVSNTSAH
+41 
-52 TFKDEDKVKIIVS
+52 
-65 LKEDK
+65 
-70 VDPNSLKTEEGRKER
+70 
-85 EKSTKEPRERALK
+85 
-98 EIKDKGI
+98 
-105 DYKVLFEYD
+105 
-114 TLLNGFSLETTY
+114 
-126 ADAKKIQAMDFVN
+126 
-139 SVEVSV
+139 
-145 DYEVPETTT
+145 
-154 KNNEDDTALKNT
+154 
-166 VIDSNRI
+166 
-173 IGVQGL
+173 
-179 WDKGYKGQGR
+179 
-189 VVAVIDSGL
+189 
-198 DPNHDILHLTDTSKA
+198 
-213 KYKNKAELEA
+213 
-223 VKEKAGIDYGKWY
+223 
-236 SDKLIYAFNYYDWDN
+236 
-251 NLKEKK
+251 
-257 DKSHGMHVVGTS
+257 
-269 VGNPT
+269 
-274 KKAPNNEYVAG
+274 
-285 VAPESQLIF
+285 
-294 MRVFSD
+294 
-300 KQGGAK
+300 
-306 TSTFLYVKAIEDAVK
+306 
-321 LGADSI
+321 
-327 NMSLGATAGAVTEVG
+327 
-342 QGTIDAIALAKKA
+342 
-355 GVNVVV
+355 
-361 AAGNDNVFG
+361 
-370 NGQSKPSAS
+370 
-379 NPDYG
+379 
-384 LIGTPSVTPDSIA
+384 
-397 VAAINNSVM
+397 
-406 NTEVMTV
+406 
-413 VGLEGNEEWDNGEAT
+413 
-428 IRPFAKR
+428 
-435 FDPKTEYSYFN
+435 
-446 AGYGLEN
+446 
-453 DFKNQD
+453 
-459 VKGKIAVMMRGG
+459 
-471 GNTFADKV
+471 
-479 AAAKKAGAA
+479 
-488 GAVLYNTKEGGEE
+488 
-501 LLNVALNNYD
+501 
-511 SDFPVVFV
+511 
-519 GYKFG
+519 
-524 NLLATYPD
+524 
-532 YYKLKFTGH
+532 
-541 FSKRPHPQANQLAD
+541 
-555 FTSWGVTGDGLFKPD
+555 
-570 VTAPGGDVYSSFNN
+570 
-584 GTYGLDSGTS
+584 
-594 MASPHVAGAISLMK
+594 
-608 QVFQERYPDLQG
+608 
-620 EELQKLIKHLLMSTA
+620 
-635 IPNYN
+635 
-640 NETKAFTSPRQQGA
+640 
-654 GVIDVSKAAFGDLYV
+654 
-669 TGDND
+669 
-674 YGSISLGNVQDTFKF
+674 
-689 NVVLHNLSDQ
+689 
-699 PKELV
+699 
-704 YKSYLNTDGVENGQ
+704 
-718 ITLKPRQLSE
+718 
-728 SNGGETVVVP
+728 
-738 AKGEK
+738 
-743 SVTITVDATQFRNEL
+743 
-758 EGQMPN
+758 
-764 GYYLEGFV
+764 
-772 RFFDP
+772 
-777 KDTNTAVAGIP
+777 
-788 YVGFKGE
+788 
-795 FQNLP
+795 
-800 VVEKPIYEFKGN
+800 
-812 EKPFYYYKPNTTER
+812 
-826 DDKNN
+826 
-831 FTSLVTVDV
+831 
-840 NGEEKHIKVLG
+840 
-851 EYTNPKSKSNYF
+851 
-863 GKLAFSP
+863 
-870 NGDRQHDEIGFKA
+870 
-883 TFLRNYENLK
+883 
-893 LSVYAKDDVERK
+893 
-905 NPLYENG
+905 
-912 NVSGKKNFFHNKATN
+912 
-927 KKAVLVTE
+927 
-935 TNWKGQDN
+935 
-943 NGNPLPDGE
+943 
-952 YQYVV
+952 
-957 SYSPVA
+957 
-963 TGAKMQE
+963 MQE

-1227 YRSSENNFKL
+1227 YRSSENNFEL

>member
-1 MHFRKKAAVSFVTA
+1 MKFHKKAAVSFVTA
-15 TLLLTNLHVMDFNNL
+15 TLLLTNLHVMNFNNL
-30 EKNWVYAEENG
+30 EKKWVYAEENG
-41 KADAVSNTSAH
+41 KADAVSNASAH

-98 EIKDKGI
+98 EIKDKGV

-114 TLLNGFSLETTY
+114 TLLNGFSLETSY

-145 DYEVPETTT
+145 DYEAPETTT

-198 DPNHDILHLTDTSKA
+198 DPNHDILHLTDASKA
-213 KYKNKAELEA
+213 KYKNKAELES
-223 VKEKAGIDYGKWY
+223 VREKAGIDYGKWY

-406 NTEVMTV
+406 NTEVMTL

-479 AAAKKAGAA
+479 AAAKKAGAV

-532 YYKLKFTGH
+532 FYKLKFTGH

-669 TGDND
+669 TGEND

-743 SVTITVDATQFRNEL
+743 SVTITVDATQFKNEL

-826 DDKNN
+826 DGKNN

-840 NGEEKHIKVLG
+840 NGEEKNIKVLG
-851 EYTNPKSKSNYF
+851 EYTDPKSKSNYF

-935 TNWKGQDN
+935 TNWKGQDK

-970 TVFNVTIDRVA
+970 TAFNVTLDRVA

-1000 YAVKENGSGVLY
+1000 YAVKENGSGLLY

-1124 PYGKYTVQ
+1124 PYGKYTIQ
-1132 VVLTDEALK
+1132 VVLNDEALK

-1227 YRSSENNFKL
+1227 YRSSENNFEL

-1248 QLSLAQKVA
+1248 QLSVAEKVA

-1286 GDVEKASKEKILKQ
+1286 VDVEKASQEKILKQ
-1300 LTDSEIDLTK
+1300 LTDSNDLTK
-1310 YDVVFYDIH
+1310 YDVVFYAIH
-1319 LEDRNNKVVEVDGTR
+1319 LEDRNNNVVEVDGTR

-1341 KMPAKFGQEKK
+1341 KMPAKFGHEKK

-1372 DELSNFVALVE
+1372 DGFSNFVALVE
-1383 KNAPKEDVK
+1383 KNAPKEEVT

-1405 KVTTDSDK
+1405 KAIMDSDK

-1439 HATQDEVNKAVE
+1439 HAPQADVNEAVE
-1451 ELNVAISKLTGV
+1451 ELNAAISKLTGV

-1469 GEPEKVEAPKEY
+1469 GEPE
-1481 TGVQAGA
+1481 Q
-1488 IVEPEKVEPPK
+1488 
-1499 EYTGVQAGAVVEP
+1499 
-1512 EKVEGPK
+1512 
-1519 EYTGVQ
+1519 
-1525 AGAVVEPEK
+1525 
-1534 VEGPK
+1534 
-1539 EYTGVQ
+1539 
-1545 AGAIVEPEK
+1545 
-1554 VEAPKEYTGVQA
+1554 
-1566 GAVVDP
+1566 VD
-1572 AKAEAPKEYTGVQAG
+1572 
-1587 AVVEPE
+1587 
-1593 KVEAPKEYTGKV
+1593 APKEYTGKV
-1605 EQPKVEAPSIDKKEL
+1605 EQPKAETPKENKGEQPKAEVQSIDKKEL
-1620 AAEVEKNGD
+1620 VAEVEKNGD
-1629 LTSQDSF
+1629 LTAQDSF
-1636 KEAEEAVKKEYKAA
+1636 KEAEEAAKKEYKEA

-1663 KQDEVNNALEILKK
+1663 KQDEVNSALETLKK

-1689 STLLGDVFK
+1689 STLLGDVLK
-1698 KDKDKASVGLAD
+1698 KDKDKDKASVGLAD
-1710 VAKDQGM
+1710 VAKEQGM

-1727 NVGKSNSLLAKTG
+1727 TVGKSNSLLAKTG

-1747 FVGLALICLVY
+1747 FVGLALICLAY
-1758 VLRRRKNTK
+1758 VLRRKNTK

>member
-1 MHFRKKAAVSFVTA
+1 MRFRKKAAVSIVTA
-15 TLLLTNLHVMDFNNL
+15 TLLLTNLHVMNFNNL
-30 EKNWVYAEENG
+30 EKNWVYAEENV

-98 EIKDKGI
+98 EIKDKGV

-114 TLLNGFSLETTY
+114 TLLNGFSLETSY

-154 KNNEDDTALKNT
+154 KNEDSDAVLKNT

-173 IGVQGL
+173 IGVQSL

-198 DPNHDILHLTDTSKA
+198 DPNHDILHITDTSKA

-223 VKEKAGIDYGKWY
+223 VKEKSGIDYGKWY

-306 TSTFLYVKAIEDAVK
+306 TSMFLYVKAIEDAVK

-406 NTEVMTV
+406 NTEVMTL

-428 IRPFAKR
+428 IRPFTKR
-435 FDPKTEYSYFN
+435 FDPKVEYSYFN
-446 AGYGLEN
+446 AGYGLDS

-479 AAAKKAGAA
+479 AAAKKAGAV

-501 LLNVALNNYD
+501 LLNVALNNND
-511 SDFPVVFV
+511 NDFPVVFV

-669 TGDND
+669 TGEND

-743 SVTITVDATQFRNEL
+743 SITITVDATQFRNEL

-772 RFFDP
+772 RFFDI

-840 NGEEKHIKVLG
+840 NGEEKNIKVLG
-851 EYTNPKSKSNYF
+851 EYTDPKTKSNYF

-870 NGDRQHDEIGFKA
+870 NGDRQHDEVGFKA

-905 NPLYENG
+905 NLLYENG

-935 TNWKGQDN
+935 TNWKGQDK

-970 TVFNVTIDRVA
+970 TAFNVTIDRVA

-1022 GKDGKT
+1022 GKDGKNI
-1028 VEKEVEVEPN
+1028 EQEVVVEPN

-1047 KVSLDKFTYEVSDFA
+1047 KVSLDKFTYEVGDFA

-1071 KVQNTEKGTVEVKTT
+1071 KVQNTEKGTVEIKTT

-1227 YRSSENNFKL
+1227 YRSSENNFEL

-1248 QLSLAQKVA
+1248 QLSVAQKVA

-1286 GDVEKASKEKILKQ
+1286 SDVEKTSQEKILKQ
-1300 LTDSEIDLTK
+1300 LTDSKIDLTK

-1341 KMPAKFGQEKK
+1341 KMPAKFGHEKK

-1366 KFVFTV
+1366 KFVFKV
-1372 DELSNFVALVE
+1372 DGFSNFVALVE
-1383 KNAPKEDVK
+1383 KNAPKEEVK

-1405 KVTTDSDK
+1405 RVTTDSDK

-1439 HATQDEVNKAVE
+1439 HAIQDDVNKAVE
-1451 ELNVAISKLTGV
+1451 ELNTAISKLTGV

-1488 IVEPEKVEPPK
+1488 TVEPEKVEYPK

-1512 EKVEGPK
+1512 EKVENPK
-1519 EYTGVQ
+1519 
-1525 AGAVVEPEK
+1525 
-1534 VEGPK
+1534 
-1539 EYTGVQ
+1539 
-1545 AGAIVEPEK
+1545 
-1554 VEAPKEYTGVQA
+1554 
-1566 GAVVDP
+1566 DF
-1572 AKAEAPKEYTGVQAG
+1572 
-1587 AVVEPE
+1587 
-1593 KVEAPKEYTGKV
+1593 TGKV
-1605 EQPKVEAPSIDKKEL
+1605 EQLKVEASSVDKKEL

-1629 LTSQDSF
+1629 LISQDSY
-1636 KEAEEAVKKEYKAA
+1636 KEADEAAKKEYKEA
-1650 LKAAILVLSNANA
+1650 LKVAILVLSNSNA
-1663 KQDEVNNALEILKK
+1663 KQDEVNNALQNLKV
-1677 ASEKVSKGKSKL
+1677 ASAKVNKGKSRL
-1689 STLLGDVFK
+1689 STILGGVFK
-1698 KDKDKASVGLAD
+1698 KDKDKSSVGLAD
-1710 VAKDQGM
+1710 IAKEQGIVAD
-1717 VANNSQVNLG
+1717 NSQVNLG
-1727 NVGKSNSLLAKTG
+1727 TVGKSNSILAKTG

-1758 VLRRRKNTK
+1758 VLKRRRNAK

>member
-1 MHFRKKAAVSFVTA
+1 MQFRRKAAVSFVTA
-15 TLLLTNLHVMDFNNL
+15 TLLLTNLHVMNFNNL
-30 EKNWVYAEENG
+30 EKKWVYAEENG
-41 KADAVSNTSAH
+41 KIDALSNASAH
-52 TFKDEDKVKIIVS
+52 TFKDDDKVKIIVS

-98 EIKDKGI
+98 EIKDKGV

-114 TLLNGFSLETTY
+114 TLLNGFSLETSY

-154 KNNEDDTALKNT
+154 KNEDSDAVLKNT

-198 DPNHDILHLTDTSKA
+198 DPNHDILHLTDASKA
-213 KYKNKAELEA
+213 KYKNKAELES
-223 VKEKAGIDYGKWY
+223 VREKAGIDYGKWY

-406 NTEVMTV
+406 NTEVMTL

-428 IRPFAKR
+428 IRPFTKK
-435 FDPKTEYSYFN
+435 FDPKVEYSLFN

-479 AAAKKAGAA
+479 AAAKKAGAV

-594 MASPHVAGAISLMK
+594 MASPHVAGAVSLMK

-743 SVTITVDATQFRNEL
+743 TVTITVDATQFRNEL

-772 RFFDP
+772 RFFDS
-777 KDTNTAVAGIP
+777 KDTSTAVAGIP

-812 EKPFYYYKPNTTER
+812 EKPFYYYKPKTTER

-840 NGEEKHIKVLG
+840 NGEEKNIKVLG
-851 EYTNPKSKSNYF
+851 EYTDPKSKSNYF

-935 TNWKGQDN
+935 TNWKGQDK

-970 TVFNVTIDRVA
+970 TAFNVTLDRVA

-1000 YAVKENGSGVLY
+1000 YAVKENGSGLLY

-1153 KDDSTKSVEF
+1153 KDDSTKTVEF

-1227 YRSSENNFKL
+1227 YRSSENNFEL

-1248 QLSLAQKVA
+1248 QLSVAQKVA

-1300 LTDSEIDLTK
+1300 LTDSNDLTK

-1319 LEDRNNKVVEVDGTR
+1319 LEDRNNNVVEVDGTR

-1341 KMPAKFGQEKK
+1341 KMPAKFGHEKK

-1372 DELSNFVALVE
+1372 DGFSNFVALVE
-1383 KNAPKEDVK
+1383 KNAPKEEVT

-1428 INKAKQLLEDE
+1428 INKVKQLLEEE
-1439 HATQDEVNKAVE
+1439 HATQKEVNKAVE
-1451 ELNVAISKLTGV
+1451 ELNAAISKLT
-1463 KPKEAK
+1463 AK
-1469 GEPEKVEAPKEY
+1469 GEPEQVDAPKEY

-1512 EKVEGPK
+1512 EKV
-1519 EYTGVQ
+1519 
-1525 AGAVVEPEK
+1525 
-1534 VEGPK
+1534 
-1539 EYTGVQ
+1539 
-1545 AGAIVEPEK
+1545 
-1554 VEAPKEYTGVQA
+1554 
-1566 GAVVDP
+1566 D
-1572 AKAEAPKEYTGVQAG
+1572 
-1587 AVVEPE
+1587 
-1593 KVEAPKEYTGKV
+1593 APKEYTGKV
-1605 EQPKVEAPSIDKKEL
+1605 EQPKAETPKENKGEQPKAEVQSIDKKEL
-1620 AAEVEKNGD
+1620 VAEVEKNGD
-1629 LTSQDSF
+1629 LTSQDNF
-1636 KEAEEAVKKEYKAA
+1636 KDADEAAKKEYKEA

-1663 KQDEVNNALEILKK
+1663 KQDEVNSALETLKK
-1677 ASEKVSKGKSKL
+1677 ASEKVSKEKSRL

-1698 KDKDKASVGLAD
+1698 KDKDKDKASVGLAD

-1717 VANNSQVNLG
+1717 VANNSQANLG
-1727 NVGKSNSLLAKTG
+1727 TVGKSNSLLAKTG

>member
-30 EKNWVYAEENG
+30 EKNWVYAEENV
-41 KADAVSNTSAH
+41 KTDAVSNTSAH

-98 EIKDKGI
+98 EIKEKGV

-114 TLLNGFSLETTY
+114 TLLNGFSLETSY

-154 KNNEDDTALKNT
+154 KNDEDDTALKNT

-198 DPNHDILHLTDTSKA
+198 DPNHDILHLTDASKA
-213 KYKNKAELEA
+213 KYKNKAELES
-223 VKEKAGIDYGKWY
+223 VREKAGIDYGKWY

-406 NTEVMTV
+406 NTEVMTL

-428 IRPFAKR
+428 IRPFTKK
-435 FDPKTEYSYFN
+435 FDPKVEYSLFN

-479 AAAKKAGAA
+479 AAAKKAGAV

-532 YYKLKFTGH
+532 FYKLKFTGH

-594 MASPHVAGAISLMK
+594 MASPHVAGAVSLMR

-635 IPNYN
+635 VPNYN

-654 GVIDVSKAAFGDLYV
+654 GVIDVSKAAFADLYV

-772 RFFDP
+772 RFFDS

-840 NGEEKHIKVLG
+840 NGEEKNIKVLG
-851 EYTNPKSKSNYF
+851 EYNDPKTKSNYF

-912 NVSGKKNFFHNKATN
+912 NVSGKKNFFHNKSTN

-935 TNWKGQDN
+935 TNWKGQDK

-970 TVFNVTIDRVA
+970 TAFNVTLDRVA

-1047 KVSLDKFTYEVSDFA
+1047 KVSLDKFTYEVVDFA

-1132 VVLTDEALK
+1132 VVLNDEALK

-1153 KDDSTKSVEF
+1153 KDDSTKTVEF

-1227 YRSSENNFKL
+1227 YRSSENNFEL

-1248 QLSLAQKVA
+1248 QLSVAEKVA
-1257 SVTTAEGAT
+1257 SVTTAEGSS

-1286 GDVEKASKEKILKQ
+1286 GDVEKASQEKILKQ
-1300 LTDSEIDLTK
+1300 LTDSNDLTK

-1319 LEDRNNKVVEVDGTR
+1319 LEDRNNNVVEVDGTR

-1341 KMPAKFGQEKK
+1341 KMPAKFGHEKK

-1372 DELSNFVALVE
+1372 DGFSNFVALVE
-1383 KNAPKEDVK
+1383 KNAPKEEVT

-1405 KVTTDSDK
+1405 KAIMDSDK

-1428 INKAKQLLEDE
+1428 INKAKKLLEEE
-1439 HATQDEVNKAVE
+1439 HTTQKEVNKVVE
-1451 ELNVAISKLTGV
+1451 ELNAAISKPIGV

-1469 GEPEKVEAPKEY
+1469 GEPEQVDA
-1481 TGVQAGA
+1481 
-1488 IVEPEKVEPPK
+1488 PK

-1512 EKVEGPK
+1512 EKAEGPK

-1534 VEGPK
+1534 V
-1539 EYTGVQ
+1539 
-1545 AGAIVEPEK
+1545 
-1554 VEAPKEYTGVQA
+1554 
-1566 GAVVDP
+1566 D
-1572 AKAEAPKEYTGVQAG
+1572 
-1587 AVVEPE
+1587 
-1593 KVEAPKEYTGKV
+1593 APKEYTGKV
-1605 EQPKVEAPSIDKKEL
+1605 EQPKAETPKENKGEQPKAEVQSIDKKEL
-1620 AAEVEKNGD
+1620 VAEVEKNGD
-1629 LTSQDSF
+1629 LTSQDNF
-1636 KEAEEAVKKEYKAA
+1636 KDADEAAKKEYKEA

-1663 KQDEVNNALEILKK
+1663 KQDEVNSALETLKK
-1677 ASEKVSKGKSKL
+1677 ASEKVSKEKSKL

-1698 KDKDKASVGLAD
+1698 KDKDKSSVGLAD
-1710 VAKDQGM
+1710 IAKDQGM

-1727 NVGKSNSLLAKTG
+1727 TVGKSNSLLAKTG

-1747 FVGLALICLVY
+1747 FVGLALICLAY

>member
-1 MHFRKKAAVSFVTA
+1 MKFHKKAAVSFVTA
-15 TLLLTNLHVMDFNNL
+15 TLLLTNLHVMNFNNL

-41 KADAVSNTSAH
+41 KAKAVSNTSAH

-70 VDPNSLKTEEGRKER
+70 VDSNSLKTEEGRKER

-98 EIKDKGI
+98 EIKDKGV

-114 TLLNGFSLETTY
+114 TLLNGFSLETSY

-154 KNNEDDTALKNT
+154 KNDEDDTALKNT

-179 WDKGYKGQGR
+179 WDKGYKGQGG

-198 DPNHDILHLTDTSKA
+198 DPNHDILHLTDASKA
-213 KYKNKAELEA
+213 KYKNKAELES
-223 VKEKAGIDYGKWY
+223 VREKAGIDYGKWY

-406 NTEVMTV
+406 NTEVMTL

-479 AAAKKAGAA
+479 AAAKKAGAV

-635 IPNYN
+635 VPNYN

-743 SVTITVDATQFRNEL
+743 TVTITVDATQFRNEL

-812 EKPFYYYKPNTTER
+812 EKPFYYYKPKTTER

-851 EYTNPKSKSNYF
+851 EYTDPKSKSNYF

-905 NPLYENG
+905 NLLYENG

-935 TNWKGQDN
+935 TNWKGQDK

-970 TVFNVTIDRVA
+970 TAFNVTLDRVA

-1000 YAVKENGSGVLY
+1000 YAVKENGSGLLY

-1124 PYGKYTVQ
+1124 PYGKYTIQ
-1132 VVLTDEALK
+1132 VVLNDEALK

-1153 KDDSTKSVEF
+1153 KDDSTKTVEF

-1227 YRSSENNFKL
+1227 YRSSENNFEL

-1248 QLSLAQKVA
+1248 QLSVAEKVA

-1300 LTDSEIDLTK
+1300 LTDRNDLTK

-1319 LEDRNNKVVEVDGTR
+1319 LEDRNNNVVEVDGTR
-1334 KVTLSLD
+1334 KVTLSLA
-1341 KMPAKFGQEKK
+1341 KMPAKFGHEKK

-1372 DELSNFVALVE
+1372 DGFSNFVALVE
-1383 KNAPKEDVK
+1383 KNAPKEEVK

-1405 KVTTDSDK
+1405 KAIMDSDK

-1439 HATQDEVNKAVE
+1439 HAPQADVNEAVE
-1451 ELNVAISKLTGV
+1451 ALNTAISKLTGV

-1469 GEPEKVEAPKEY
+1469 GEPEQVEAPKEY

-1488 IVEPEKVEPPK
+1488 IVKPEKVEPPK

-1512 EKVEGPK
+1512 EKV
-1519 EYTGVQ
+1519 
-1525 AGAVVEPEK
+1525 
-1534 VEGPK
+1534 
-1539 EYTGVQ
+1539 
-1545 AGAIVEPEK
+1545 
-1554 VEAPKEYTGVQA
+1554 
-1566 GAVVDP
+1566 D
-1572 AKAEAPKEYTGVQAG
+1572 
-1587 AVVEPE
+1587 
-1593 KVEAPKEYTGKV
+1593 APKEYTGKV
-1605 EQPKVEAPSIDKKEL
+1605 EQPKAETPKENKGEQPKAEVQSIDKKEL
-1620 AAEVEKNGD
+1620 VAEVEKNGD

-1636 KEAEEAVKKEYKAA
+1636 KEAEEAAKKEYKAA

-1663 KQDEVNNALEILKK
+1663 KQDEVNSALETLKK

-1698 KDKDKASVGLAD
+1698 KDKDKSSVGLAD
-1710 VAKDQGM
+1710 IAKDQGM

-1727 NVGKSNSLLAKTG
+1727 TVGKSNSLLAKTG

-1747 FVGLALICLVY
+1747 LVGLALICLAY
-1758 VLRRRKNTK
+1758 VLRRKNTK

>member
-1 MHFRKKAAVSFVTA
+1 MKFHKKAAVSFVTA
-15 TLLLTNLHVMDFNNL
+15 TLLLTNLHVMNFNNL
-30 EKNWVYAEENG
+30 QKNWVYAEENG
-41 KADAVSNTSAH
+41 KDNAVSNTSAH

-98 EIKDKGI
+98 EIKDKGV

-213 KYKNKAELEA
+213 KYKNKAELES
-223 VKEKAGIDYGKWY
+223 VREKAGIDYGKWY

-406 NTEVMTV
+406 NTEVMTL

-428 IRPFAKR
+428 IRPFTKK
-435 FDPKTEYSYFN
+435 FDPKVEYSLFN

-479 AAAKKAGAA
+479 AAAKKAGAV

-594 MASPHVAGAISLMK
+594 MASPHVAGAVSLMK

-743 SVTITVDATQFRNEL
+743 TVTITVDATQFRNEL

-826 DDKNN
+826 DGKNN

-840 NGEEKHIKVLG
+840 NGEEKNIKVLG
-851 EYTNPKSKSNYF
+851 EYTDPKSKSNYF

-935 TNWKGQDN
+935 TNWKGQDK

-970 TVFNVTIDRVA
+970 TAFNVTLDRVA

-1000 YAVKENGSGVLY
+1000 YAVKENGSGLLY

-1047 KVSLDKFTYEVSDFA
+1047 KVSLDKFTYEVADFA

-1153 KDDSTKSVEF
+1153 KDDSTKTVEF

-1227 YRSSENNFKL
+1227 YRSSENNFEL

-1248 QLSLAQKVA
+1248 QLSVAEKVA

-1286 GDVEKASKEKILKQ
+1286 SDVAKDSKEKILKQ
-1300 LTDSEIDLTK
+1300 LTDSNDLTK

-1341 KMPAKFGQEKK
+1341 KMPAKFGHEKK

-1372 DELSNFVALVE
+1372 DGFSNFVALVE
-1383 KNAPKEDVK
+1383 KNAPKEEVT

-1428 INKAKQLLEDE
+1428 INKAKKLLEEE
-1439 HATQDEVNKAVE
+1439 HATQKEVNKVVE
-1451 ELNVAISKLTGV
+1451 ELNAAISKLTGV

-1469 GEPEKVEAPKEY
+1469 GEPE
-1481 TGVQAGA
+1481 Q
-1488 IVEPEKVEPPK
+1488 
-1499 EYTGVQAGAVVEP
+1499 
-1512 EKVEGPK
+1512 
-1519 EYTGVQ
+1519 
-1525 AGAVVEPEK
+1525 
-1534 VEGPK
+1534 
-1539 EYTGVQ
+1539 
-1545 AGAIVEPEK
+1545 
-1554 VEAPKEYTGVQA
+1554 
-1566 GAVVDP
+1566 VD
-1572 AKAEAPKEYTGVQAG
+1572 
-1587 AVVEPE
+1587 
-1593 KVEAPKEYTGKV
+1593 APKEYTGKV
-1605 EQPKVEAPSIDKKEL
+1605 EQPKAETPKENKGEQPKAEVQSVDKKEL

-1629 LTSQDSF
+1629 LTSQDNF
-1636 KEAEEAVKKEYKAA
+1636 KDADEAAKKEYKEA

-1663 KQDEVNNALEILKK
+1663 KQDEVNSALETLKK
-1677 ASEKVSKGKSKL
+1677 ASEKVSKEKSKL

-1698 KDKDKASVGLAD
+1698 KDKDKDKASVGLAD

-1727 NVGKSNSLLAKTG
+1727 TVGKSNSLLAKTG

-1747 FVGLALICLVY
+1747 LVGLALICLAY
-1758 VLRRRKNTK
+1758 VLRRKNTK

>member
-1 MHFRKKAAVSFVTA
+1 M
-15 TLLLTNLHVMDFNNL
+15 
-30 EKNWVYAEENG
+30 
-41 KADAVSNTSAH
+41 
-52 TFKDEDKVKIIVS
+52 
-65 LKEDK
+65 
-70 VDPNSLKTEEGRKER
+70 
-85 EKSTKEPRERALK
+85 
-98 EIKDKGI
+98 
-105 DYKVLFEYD
+105 
-114 TLLNGFSLETTY
+114 
-126 ADAKKIQAMDFVN
+126 
-139 SVEVSV
+139 
-145 DYEVPETTT
+145 
-154 KNNEDDTALKNT
+154 
-166 VIDSNRI
+166 
-173 IGVQGL
+173 
-179 WDKGYKGQGR
+179 
-189 VVAVIDSGL
+189 
-198 DPNHDILHLTDTSKA
+198 
-213 KYKNKAELEA
+213 
-223 VKEKAGIDYGKWY
+223 
-236 SDKLIYAFNYYDWDN
+236 
-251 NLKEKK
+251 
-257 DKSHGMHVVGTS
+257 
-269 VGNPT
+269 
-274 KKAPNNEYVAG
+274 
-285 VAPESQLIF
+285 
-294 MRVFSD
+294 
-300 KQGGAK
+300 
-306 TSTFLYVKAIEDAVK
+306 
-321 LGADSI
+321 
-327 NMSLGATAGAVTEVG
+327 
-342 QGTIDAIALAKKA
+342 
-355 GVNVVV
+355 
-361 AAGNDNVFG
+361 
-370 NGQSKPSAS
+370 
-379 NPDYG
+379 
-384 LIGTPSVTPDSIA
+384 
-397 VAAINNSVM
+397 
-406 NTEVMTV
+406 
-413 VGLEGNEEWDNGEAT
+413 
-428 IRPFAKR
+428 
-435 FDPKTEYSYFN
+435 
-446 AGYGLEN
+446 
-453 DFKNQD
+453 
-459 VKGKIAVMMRGG
+459 
-471 GNTFADKV
+471 
-479 AAAKKAGAA
+479 
-488 GAVLYNTKEGGEE
+488 
-501 LLNVALNNYD
+501 
-511 SDFPVVFV
+511 
-519 GYKFG
+519 
-524 NLLATYPD
+524 
-532 YYKLKFTGH
+532 
-541 FSKRPHPQANQLAD
+541 
-555 FTSWGVTGDGLFKPD
+555 
-570 VTAPGGDVYSSFNN
+570 
-584 GTYGLDSGTS
+584 
-594 MASPHVAGAISLMK
+594 
-608 QVFQERYPDLQG
+608 
-620 EELQKLIKHLLMSTA
+620 
-635 IPNYN
+635 
-640 NETKAFTSPRQQGA
+640 
-654 GVIDVSKAAFGDLYV
+654 
-669 TGDND
+669 
-674 YGSISLGNVQDTFKF
+674 
-689 NVVLHNLSDQ
+689 
-699 PKELV
+699 
-704 YKSYLNTDGVENGQ
+704 
-718 ITLKPRQLSE
+718 
-728 SNGGETVVVP
+728 
-738 AKGEK
+738 
-743 SVTITVDATQFRNEL
+743 
-758 EGQMPN
+758 
-764 GYYLEGFV
+764 
-772 RFFDP
+772 
-777 KDTNTAVAGIP
+777 
-788 YVGFKGE
+788 
-795 FQNLP
+795 
-800 VVEKPIYEFKGN
+800 
-812 EKPFYYYKPNTTER
+812 
-826 DDKNN
+826 
-831 FTSLVTVDV
+831 
-840 NGEEKHIKVLG
+840 
-851 EYTNPKSKSNYF
+851 
-863 GKLAFSP
+863 
-870 NGDRQHDEIGFKA
+870 
-883 TFLRNYENLK
+883 
-893 LSVYAKDDVERK
+893 
-905 NPLYENG
+905 
-912 NVSGKKNFFHNKATN
+912 
-927 KKAVLVTE
+927 LVTE

-1227 YRSSENNFKL
+1227 YRSSENNFEL

-1341 KMPAKFGQEKK
+1341 KIPAKFGQEKK

-1372 DELSNFVALVE
+1372 DGFSNFVALVE
-1383 KNAPKEDVK
+1383 KNAPKEEIK

-1413 YEYASLDAKEAYNKA
+1413 YEYASLDAKEEYNKA

-1481 TGVQAGA
+1481 IGVQAGA

-1534 VEGPK
+1534 VE
-1539 EYTGVQ
+1539 
-1545 AGAIVEPEK
+1545 
-1554 VEAPKEYTGVQA
+1554 
-1566 GAVVDP
+1566 
-1572 AKAEAPKEYTGVQAG
+1572 
-1587 AVVEPE
+1587 
-1593 KVEAPKEYTGKV
+1593 APKEYTGKV
-1605 EQPKVEAPSIDKKEL
+1605 EQPKAEAPSVDKKEL

-1689 STLLGDVFK
+1689 STLLGDVLK

-1710 VAKDQGM
+1710 VAKNQGM

-1727 NVGKSNSLLAKTG
+1727 TVGKSNSLLAKTG

>member
-1 MHFRKKAAVSFVTA
+1 MQFRRKAAVSFVTA
-15 TLLLTNLHVMDFNNL
+15 TLLLTNLHVMNFNNL
-30 EKNWVYAEENG
+30 EKKWVYAEENG
-41 KADAVSNTSAH
+41 KIDALSNASAH

-98 EIKDKGI
+98 EIKDKGV

-114 TLLNGFSLETTY
+114 TLLNGFSLETSY

-198 DPNHDILHLTDTSKA
+198 DPNHDILHLTDASKA
-213 KYKNKAELEA
+213 KYKNKAELES
-223 VKEKAGIDYGKWY
+223 VREKAGIDYGKWY

-406 NTEVMTV
+406 NTEVMTL

-428 IRPFAKR
+428 IRPFTKR
-435 FDPKTEYSYFN
+435 FDPKVEYSYFN
-446 AGYGLEN
+446 AGYGLES

-479 AAAKKAGAA
+479 AAAKKAGAV

-524 NLLATYPD
+524 NLLATWPD

-608 QVFQERYPDLQG
+608 QVFQEKYPDLQG

-669 TGDND
+669 TGEND

-743 SVTITVDATQFRNEL
+743 SITITVDATQFRNEL

-772 RFFDP
+772 RFFDI

-840 NGEEKHIKVLG
+840 NGEEKNIKVLG
-851 EYTNPKSKSNYF
+851 EYTDPKTKSNYF

-870 NGDRQHDEIGFKA
+870 NGDRQHDEVGFKA

-935 TNWKGQDN
+935 TNWKGQDK

-970 TVFNVTIDRVA
+970 TAFNVTLDRVA

-1000 YAVKENGSGVLY
+1000 YAVKENGSGLLY

-1227 YRSSENNFKL
+1227 YRSSENNFEL

-1248 QLSLAQKVA
+1248 QLSVAEKVA

-1266 TPATVEFGEA
+1266 TPATVEFGET

-1300 LTDSEIDLTK
+1300 LTDSNDLTK

-1319 LEDRNNKVVEVDGTR
+1319 LEDRNNNVVEVDGTR

-1341 KMPAKFGQEKK
+1341 KMPAKFGHEKK

-1372 DELSNFVALVE
+1372 DGFSNFVALVE
-1383 KNAPKEDVK
+1383 KNAPKEEVK

-1439 HATQDEVNKAVE
+1439 HATQEEVNKAVE
-1451 ELNVAISKLTGV
+1451 ELNTVISKLDGV

-1469 GEPEKVEAPKEY
+1469 GEPE
-1481 TGVQAGA
+1481 
-1488 IVEPEKVEPPK
+1488 
-1499 EYTGVQAGAVVEP
+1499 
-1512 EKVEGPK
+1512 
-1519 EYTGVQ
+1519 
-1525 AGAVVEPEK
+1525 
-1534 VEGPK
+1534 
-1539 EYTGVQ
+1539 
-1545 AGAIVEPEK
+1545 
-1554 VEAPKEYTGVQA
+1554 
-1566 GAVVDP
+1566 
-1572 AKAEAPKEYTGVQAG
+1572 KAEAPKEYTGVQAG

-1593 KVEAPKEYTGKV
+1593 KVEAPKEYTGVQAGAIVEPEKVEAPKEFTGKV
-1605 EQPKVEAPSIDKKEL
+1605 EQPKAETPKENKGEQPKAEVQSVDKKEL

-1636 KEAEEAVKKEYKAA
+1636 KEVEEAAKKEYKAA

-1663 KQDEVNNALEILKK
+1663 KQDEVNSALETLKK
-1677 ASEKVSKGKSKL
+1677 ASEKVSKEKSRL

-1698 KDKDKASVGLAD
+1698 KDKDKSSVGLAD
-1710 VAKDQGM
+1710 IAKDQGM
-1717 VANNSQVNLG
+1717 VANNSQANLG
-1727 NVGKSNSLLAKTG
+1727 TVGKSNSLLAKTG

>member
-1 MHFRKKAAVSFVTA
+1 MKFHKKAAVSFVTA
-15 TLLLTNLHVMDFNNL
+15 TLLLTNLHVMNFNNL
-30 EKNWVYAEENG
+30 EKKWVYAEENG
-41 KADAVSNTSAH
+41 KIDALSNASAH

-98 EIKDKGI
+98 EIKDKGV

-114 TLLNGFSLETTY
+114 TLLNGFSLETSY

-154 KNNEDDTALKNT
+154 KNEDSDAVLKNT

-173 IGVQGL
+173 IGVQSL

-223 VKEKAGIDYGKWY
+223 VKEKSGIDYGKWY

-406 NTEVMTV
+406 NTEVMTL

-479 AAAKKAGAA
+479 AAAKKAGAV

-532 YYKLKFTGH
+532 DYKLKFTGH

-669 TGDND
+669 TGEND

-743 SVTITVDATQFRNEL
+743 TVTITVDATQFRNEL

-800 VVEKPIYEFKGN
+800 VVEKSIYEFKGN

-912 NVSGKKNFFHNKATN
+912 NVSGKKNFFHNKSTN

-935 TNWKGQDN
+935 TNWKGQDK

-970 TVFNVTIDRVA
+970 TAFNVTLDRVA

-1227 YRSSENNFKL
+1227 YRSSENNFEL

-1300 LTDSEIDLTK
+1300 LTDSNDLTK

-1319 LEDRNNKVVEVDGTR
+1319 LEDRNNNVVEVDGTR

-1341 KMPAKFGQEKK
+1341 KMPAKFGHEKK

-1372 DELSNFVALVE
+1372 DGFSNFVALVE
-1383 KNAPKEDVK
+1383 KNAPKEEVK

-1405 KVTTDSDK
+1405 KAIMNSDK

-1439 HATQDEVNKAVE
+1439 HAPQADVNEAVE
-1451 ELNVAISKLTGV
+1451 ELNAAISKLTGV

-1469 GEPEKVEAPKEY
+1469 GEPEQVDA
-1481 TGVQAGA
+1481 
-1488 IVEPEKVEPPK
+1488 PK

-1512 EKVEGPK
+1512 E
-1519 EYTGVQ
+1519 
-1525 AGAVVEPEK
+1525 
-1534 VEGPK
+1534 
-1539 EYTGVQ
+1539 
-1545 AGAIVEPEK
+1545 
-1554 VEAPKEYTGVQA
+1554 
-1566 GAVVDP
+1566 
-1572 AKAEAPKEYTGVQAG
+1572 KAEAPKEYTGVQAG

-1605 EQPKVEAPSIDKKEL
+1605 EQPKAETPKENKGEQPKAEVQSVDKKEL

-1629 LTSQDSF
+1629 LTAQDSF
-1636 KEAEEAVKKEYKAA
+1636 KEAEEAAKKEYKAA

-1663 KQDEVNNALEILKK
+1663 KQDEVNSALGTLKK
-1677 ASEKVSKGKSKL
+1677 AVEKVSKEKSRL

-1698 KDKDKASVGLAD
+1698 KDKDKSSVGLAD
-1710 VAKDQGM
+1710 IAKDQGM

-1727 NVGKSNSLLAKTG
+1727 TVGKSNSLLAKTG

-1758 VLRRRKNTK
+1758 VLRRKKY

>member
-1 MHFRKKAAVSFVTA
+1 MKFHKKAAVSFVTA
-15 TLLLTNLHVMDFNNL
+15 TLLLTNLHVMNFNNL
-30 EKNWVYAEENG
+30 EKKWVYAEENG
-41 KADAVSNTSAH
+41 KIDALSNASAH
-52 TFKDEDKVKIIVS
+52 TFKDDDKVKIIVS

-98 EIKDKGI
+98 EIKDKGV

-114 TLLNGFSLETTY
+114 TLLNGFSLETSY

-198 DPNHDILHLTDTSKA
+198 DPNHDILHLTDASKA
-213 KYKNKAELEA
+213 KYKNKAELES
-223 VKEKAGIDYGKWY
+223 VREKAGIDYGKWY

-406 NTEVMTV
+406 NTEVMTL

-428 IRPFAKR
+428 IRPFTKK
-435 FDPKTEYSYFN
+435 FDPKVEYSLFN

-479 AAAKKAGAA
+479 AAAKKAGAV

-635 IPNYN
+635 VPNYN

-743 SVTITVDATQFRNEL
+743 TVTITVAATQFRNEL

-840 NGEEKHIKVLG
+840 NGEEKNIKVLG
-851 EYTNPKSKSNYF
+851 EYTDPKSKSNYF

-935 TNWKGQDN
+935 TNWKGQDK

-970 TVFNVTIDRVA
+970 TAFNVTLDRVA

-1000 YAVKENGSGVLY
+1000 YAVKENGSGLLY

-1153 KDDSTKSVEF
+1153 KDDSTKTVEF

-1227 YRSSENNFKL
+1227 YRSSENNFEL

-1248 QLSLAQKVA
+1248 QLSVAEKVA

-1300 LTDSEIDLTK
+1300 LTDRNDLTK

-1319 LEDRNNKVVEVDGTR
+1319 LEDRNNNVVEVDGTR

-1341 KMPAKFGQEKK
+1341 KMPAKFGHEKK

-1372 DELSNFVALVE
+1372 DGFSNFVALVE
-1383 KNAPKEDVK
+1383 KNAPKEEVK

-1405 KVTTDSDK
+1405 KAIMDSDK

-1439 HATQDEVNKAVE
+1439 HAIQEEVNKAVE
-1451 ELNVAISKLTGV
+1451 ELNAAISKLTGV

-1469 GEPEKVEAPKEY
+1469 GEPEQVEAPKEY

-1488 IVEPEKVEPPK
+1488 IVKPEKVEPPK

-1512 EKVEGPK
+1512 EKV
-1519 EYTGVQ
+1519 
-1525 AGAVVEPEK
+1525 
-1534 VEGPK
+1534 
-1539 EYTGVQ
+1539 
-1545 AGAIVEPEK
+1545 
-1554 VEAPKEYTGVQA
+1554 
-1566 GAVVDP
+1566 D
-1572 AKAEAPKEYTGVQAG
+1572 
-1587 AVVEPE
+1587 
-1593 KVEAPKEYTGKV
+1593 APKEYTGKV
-1605 EQPKVEAPSIDKKEL
+1605 EQPKAETPKENKGEQPKAEVQSIDKKEL
-1620 AAEVEKNGD
+1620 VAEVEKNGD

-1636 KEAEEAVKKEYKAA
+1636 KEAEEAAKKEYKAA

-1663 KQDEVNNALEILKK
+1663 KQDEVNSALETLKK

-1698 KDKDKASVGLAD
+1698 KDKDKSSVGLAD
-1710 VAKDQGM
+1710 IAKDQGM

-1727 NVGKSNSLLAKTG
+1727 TVGKSNSLLAKTG

-1747 FVGLALICLVY
+1747 LVGLALICLAY
-1758 VLRRRKNTK
+1758 VLRRKNTK

>member
-1 MHFRKKAAVSFVTA
+1 MQFRRKAAVSFVTA
-15 TLLLTNLHVMDFNNL
+15 TLLLTNLHVMNFNNL
-30 EKNWVYAEENG
+30 EKKWVYAEENG
-41 KADAVSNTSAH
+41 KIDALSNASAH

-98 EIKDKGI
+98 EIKDKGV

-114 TLLNGFSLETTY
+114 TLLNGFSLETSY

-198 DPNHDILHLTDTSKA
+198 DPNHDILHLTDASKA
-213 KYKNKAELEA
+213 KYKNKAELES
-223 VKEKAGIDYGKWY
+223 VREKAGIDYGKWY

-406 NTEVMTV
+406 NTEVMTL

-428 IRPFAKR
+428 IRPFTKR
-435 FDPKTEYSYFN
+435 FDPKVEYSYFN
-446 AGYGLEN
+446 AGYGLES

-479 AAAKKAGAA
+479 AAAKKAGAV

-524 NLLATYPD
+524 NLLATWPD

-608 QVFQERYPDLQG
+608 QVFQEKYPDLQG

-669 TGDND
+669 TGEND

-728 SNGGETVVVP
+728 SDGGETVVVP

-970 TVFNVTIDRVA
+970 TAFNVTLDRVA

-1000 YAVKENGSGVLY
+1000 YAIKENGSGVLY

-1141 LTSPKEV
+1141 LISPKEV

-1188 VTNEQGEK
+1188 VTNKQGEK

-1227 YRSSENNFKL
+1227 YRSSENNFEL

-1248 QLSLAQKVA
+1248 QLSVAEKVA

-1266 TPATVEFGEA
+1266 TPATVEFGET

-1300 LTDSEIDLTK
+1300 LTDSNDLTK

-1319 LEDRNNKVVEVDGTR
+1319 LEDRNNNVVEVDGTR

-1341 KMPAKFGQEKK
+1341 KMPAKFGHEKK

-1372 DELSNFVALVE
+1372 DGFSNFVALVE
-1383 KNAPKEDVK
+1383 KNAPKEEVK

-1439 HATQDEVNKAVE
+1439 HATQEEVNKAVE
-1451 ELNVAISKLTGV
+1451 ELNTVISKLDGV

-1469 GEPEKVEAPKEY
+1469 GEPE
-1481 TGVQAGA
+1481 
-1488 IVEPEKVEPPK
+1488 
-1499 EYTGVQAGAVVEP
+1499 
-1512 EKVEGPK
+1512 
-1519 EYTGVQ
+1519 
-1525 AGAVVEPEK
+1525 
-1534 VEGPK
+1534 
-1539 EYTGVQ
+1539 
-1545 AGAIVEPEK
+1545 
-1554 VEAPKEYTGVQA
+1554 
-1566 GAVVDP
+1566 
-1572 AKAEAPKEYTGVQAG
+1572 KAEAPKEYTGVQAG

-1593 KVEAPKEYTGKV
+1593 KVEAPKEYTGVQAGAIVEPEKVEAPKEFTGKV
-1605 EQPKVEAPSIDKKEL
+1605 EQPKAETPKENKGEQPKAEVQSVDKKEL

-1636 KEAEEAVKKEYKAA
+1636 KEVEEAAKKEYKAA

-1663 KQDEVNNALEILKK
+1663 KQDEVNSALETLKK
-1677 ASEKVSKGKSKL
+1677 ASEKVSKEKSRL

-1698 KDKDKASVGLAD
+1698 KDKDKSSVGLAD
-1710 VAKDQGM
+1710 IAKDQGM
-1717 VANNSQVNLG
+1717 VANNSQANLG
-1727 NVGKSNSLLAKTG
+1727 TVGKSNSLLAKTG

>member
-1 MHFRKKAAVSFVTA
+1 MQFRKKAAVSFVTA
-15 TLLLTNLHVMDFNNL
+15 TLILTNLHVMNFTNL
-30 EKNWVYAEENG
+30 EKKWVYAENNEQANTLSNASEN
-41 KADAVSNTSAH
+41 

-98 EIKDKGI
+98 EIKDKGV

-114 TLLNGFSLETTY
+114 TLLNGFSLETSY
-126 ADAKKIQAMDFVN
+126 ADAKKIQDMDFVN

-154 KNNEDDTALKNT
+154 KNEDSDAVLKNT

-198 DPNHDILHLTDTSKA
+198 DPNHDILHLTDASKA
-213 KYKNKAELEA
+213 KYKNKAELES
-223 VKEKAGIDYGKWY
+223 VREKAGIDYGKWY

-406 NTEVMTV
+406 NTEVMTL

-428 IRPFAKR
+428 IRPFTKR
-435 FDPKTEYSYFN
+435 FDPKVEYSYFN
-446 AGYGLEN
+446 AGYGLES

-479 AAAKKAGAA
+479 AAAKKAGAV

-524 NLLATYPD
+524 NLLATWPD

-608 QVFQERYPDLQG
+608 QVFQEKYPDLQG

-669 TGDND
+669 TGEND

-743 SVTITVDATQFRNEL
+743 SITITVDATQFRNEL

-772 RFFDP
+772 RFFDI

-840 NGEEKHIKVLG
+840 NGEEKNIKVLG
-851 EYTNPKSKSNYF
+851 EYTDPKTKSNYF

-870 NGDRQHDEIGFKA
+870 NGDRQHDEVGFKA

-935 TNWKGQDN
+935 TNWKGQDK

-970 TVFNVTIDRVA
+970 TAFNVTLDRVA

-1000 YAVKENGSGVLY
+1000 YAVKENGSGLLY

-1227 YRSSENNFKL
+1227 YRSSENNFEL

-1248 QLSLAQKVA
+1248 QLSVAEKVA

-1266 TPATVEFGEA
+1266 TPATVEFGET

-1300 LTDSEIDLTK
+1300 LTDSNDLTK

-1319 LEDRNNKVVEVDGTR
+1319 LEDRNNNVVEVDGTR

-1341 KMPAKFGQEKK
+1341 KMPAKFGHEKK

-1372 DELSNFVALVE
+1372 DGFSNFVALVE
-1383 KNAPKEDVK
+1383 KNAPKEEVK

-1439 HATQDEVNKAVE
+1439 HATQEEVNKAVE
-1451 ELNVAISKLTGV
+1451 ELNTVISKLDGV

-1469 GEPEKVEAPKEY
+1469 GEPE
-1481 TGVQAGA
+1481 
-1488 IVEPEKVEPPK
+1488 
-1499 EYTGVQAGAVVEP
+1499 
-1512 EKVEGPK
+1512 
-1519 EYTGVQ
+1519 
-1525 AGAVVEPEK
+1525 
-1534 VEGPK
+1534 
-1539 EYTGVQ
+1539 
-1545 AGAIVEPEK
+1545 
-1554 VEAPKEYTGVQA
+1554 
-1566 GAVVDP
+1566 
-1572 AKAEAPKEYTGVQAG
+1572 KAEAPKEYTGVQAG

-1593 KVEAPKEYTGKV
+1593 KVEAPKEYTGVQAGAIVEPEKVEAPKEFTGKV
-1605 EQPKVEAPSIDKKEL
+1605 EQPKAETPKENKGEQPKAEVQSVDKKEL

-1636 KEAEEAVKKEYKAA
+1636 KEVEEAAKKEYKAA

-1663 KQDEVNNALEILKK
+1663 KQDEVNSALETLKK
-1677 ASEKVSKGKSKL
+1677 ASEKVSKEKSRL

-1698 KDKDKASVGLAD
+1698 KDKDKSSVGLAD
-1710 VAKDQGM
+1710 IAKDQGM
-1717 VANNSQVNLG
+1717 VANNSQANLG
-1727 NVGKSNSLLAKTG
+1727 TVGKSNSLLAKTG